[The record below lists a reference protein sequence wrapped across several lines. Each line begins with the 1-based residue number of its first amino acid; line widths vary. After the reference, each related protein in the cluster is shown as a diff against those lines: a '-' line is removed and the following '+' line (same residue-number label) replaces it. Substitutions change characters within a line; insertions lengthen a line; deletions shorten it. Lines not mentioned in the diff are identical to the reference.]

1 MKIQKRD
8 GSFVVMK
15 FDKITQRLKNLMTT
29 EMKRAIDV
37 ELISQ
42 KVIDS
47 LYDGIQS
54 TEIDALVAET
64 AVGMSTIQTEY
75 EDLAARV
82 VASSIRKQIPMTF
95 SDAMWKLREAEIIS
109 EDLWNSIETIG
120 RSTVNEAI
128 VHARDMQ
135 INFFGLKTLEKSY
148 LQRLGGKL
156 MESPQYLWMR
166 VSLGIHGDD
175 WERAKETYELMS
187 QGYFTHATPTLFNA
201 GTPKPQMSSC
211 FLVAMK
217 DDSIDGIYKT
227 AHECAQISKW
237 AGGIGMHI
245 HNVRGDG
252 SHIKGT
258 NGTSSGI
265 IPMLRVFNA
274 TARYVNQA
282 GRRKG
287 SIAVY
292 IEPWH
297 SDIEAFLD
305 LRLNQGD
312 EEARCRDLFS
322 ALWIP
327 DLFMER
333 VQDGGKWSLFSP
345 DDTKDLPELYG
356 NAFKEAYER
365 YEQEGKAVK
374 TMDAHSLWQRI
385 LRSQVETGTPYM
397 LFKDPCNEKS
407 NQKNLGTIK
416 CSNLCVAP
424 ETMILTDQGY
434 FPIQELVDQNVNVW
448 NGKEFS
454 KTTVR
459 QTGKSQPLITV
470 KTSYGKEL
478 RCTPYHK
485 FWIHGM
491 DEPVRACDLKLGMKI
506 IKTSFPTINCSQD
519 EMKYAYTHGL
529 FCADGTTSSHG
540 VAKRCCFRAVN
551 NGLCKRHQR
560 NIKQHPHDGMCQ
572 ANSFTEQKWLDLYDT
587 KKELLKFVDYD
598 YANSSSNK
606 IRCALPKDIQEKFF
620 VPHNYSLSSK
630 LKWLAGL
637 LDGDGCATRHVGGRG
652 ISLQIAS
659 IHKNFLTEIGLMLQ
673 TMGVQSRLN
682 KLRDETTRSMPGGT
696 YTCKETWRLLISSG
710 YVEHLKLIGL
720 KLNRINIE
728 TENQPN
734 RMALHFETISGVED
748 FGDVDDT
755 YCFNEPKRHMG
766 IFNGILTG
774 QCTEIVEYT
783 DKDETAVC
791 NLASIAL
798 PKFVNPK
805 TKKFNYQSLIDVS
818 RTVTRNLN
826 KVIDRN
832 FYPTE
837 PARKSNMRHRPIG
850 IGVQGLADTYILMDM
865 AFDSEEARELN
876 HKIFEAIYYGSVME
890 SMEEAKKYG
899 AYETFEGS
907 PASKGILQFDM
918 WEPSKYPLN
927 QNWDEL
933 KEKVKKH
940 GMRNSLLLAPMPT
953 ASTSQILGNNECIEP
968 YTSNMYL
975 RRTLAG
981 EFVVINK
988 HLIKELISLGIWNN
1002 DTKNA
1007 IIRDNGSVQN
1017 LTIPDELKAKY
1028 KTVWEMS
1035 QKTLIDQA
1043 ADRGRFVC
1051 QSQSLNLFL
1060 EDPNTSRIS
1069 SMHMYAWKQGLKT
1082 GMYYLRTR
1090 PKARAVQ
1097 FTVDPVA
1104 KAACSIENKDD
1115 CVMCS
1120 A

>member
-95 SDAMWKLREAEIIS
+95 SDAMWKLRESEIIS

-148 LQRLGGKL
+148 LQRLSGKL

-374 TMDAHSLWQRI
+374 TMDAHTLWQRI

-416 CSNLCVAP
+416 CSNL
-424 ETMILTDQGY
+424 
-434 FPIQELVDQNVNVW
+434 
-448 NGKEFS
+448 
-454 KTTVR
+454 
-459 QTGKSQPLITV
+459 
-470 KTSYGKEL
+470 
-478 RCTPYHK
+478 
-485 FWIHGM
+485 
-491 DEPVRACDLKLGMKI
+491 
-506 IKTSFPTINCSQD
+506 
-519 EMKYAYTHGL
+519 
-529 FCADGTTSSHG
+529 
-540 VAKRCCFRAVN
+540 
-551 NGLCKRHQR
+551 
-560 NIKQHPHDGMCQ
+560 
-572 ANSFTEQKWLDLYDT
+572 
-587 KKELLKFVDYD
+587 
-598 YANSSSNK
+598 
-606 IRCALPKDIQEKFF
+606 
-620 VPHNYSLSSK
+620 
-630 LKWLAGL
+630 
-637 LDGDGCATRHVGGRG
+637 
-652 ISLQIAS
+652 
-659 IHKNFLTEIGLMLQ
+659 
-673 TMGVQSRLN
+673 
-682 KLRDETTRSMPGGT
+682 
-696 YTCKETWRLLISSG
+696 
-710 YVEHLKLIGL
+710 
-720 KLNRINIE
+720 
-728 TENQPN
+728 
-734 RMALHFETISGVED
+734 
-748 FGDVDDT
+748 
-755 YCFNEPKRHMG
+755 
-766 IFNGILTG
+766 
-774 QCTEIVEYT
+774 CTEIVEYT

-1104 KAACSIENKDD
+1104 KAACSIENKED

>member
-1 MKIQKRD
+1 MKIQKRN
-8 GSFVVMK
+8 GSFVAMK

-29 EMKRAIDV
+29 EMKKAIDV

-95 SDAMWKLREAEIIS
+95 SDAMWKLRESEIIS

-148 LQRLGGKL
+148 LQRLDGKL

-187 QGYFTHATPTLFNA
+187 QGFFTHATPTLFNA

-292 IEPWH
+292 LEPWH
-297 SDIEAFLD
+297 SDIESFLD

-416 CSNLCVAP
+416 CSNL
-424 ETMILTDQGY
+424 
-434 FPIQELVDQNVNVW
+434 
-448 NGKEFS
+448 
-454 KTTVR
+454 
-459 QTGKSQPLITV
+459 
-470 KTSYGKEL
+470 
-478 RCTPYHK
+478 
-485 FWIHGM
+485 
-491 DEPVRACDLKLGMKI
+491 
-506 IKTSFPTINCSQD
+506 
-519 EMKYAYTHGL
+519 
-529 FCADGTTSSHG
+529 
-540 VAKRCCFRAVN
+540 
-551 NGLCKRHQR
+551 
-560 NIKQHPHDGMCQ
+560 
-572 ANSFTEQKWLDLYDT
+572 
-587 KKELLKFVDYD
+587 
-598 YANSSSNK
+598 
-606 IRCALPKDIQEKFF
+606 
-620 VPHNYSLSSK
+620 
-630 LKWLAGL
+630 
-637 LDGDGCATRHVGGRG
+637 
-652 ISLQIAS
+652 
-659 IHKNFLTEIGLMLQ
+659 
-673 TMGVQSRLN
+673 
-682 KLRDETTRSMPGGT
+682 
-696 YTCKETWRLLISSG
+696 
-710 YVEHLKLIGL
+710 
-720 KLNRINIE
+720 
-728 TENQPN
+728 
-734 RMALHFETISGVED
+734 
-748 FGDVDDT
+748 
-755 YCFNEPKRHMG
+755 
-766 IFNGILTG
+766 
-774 QCTEIVEYT
+774 CTEIVEYT

-1002 DTKNA
+1002 ETKNA

-1104 KAACSIENKDD
+1104 KAACSLENKDD

>member
-109 EDLWNSIETIG
+109 EDLWNSIEAIG

-148 LQRLGGKL
+148 LQRLDGKL

-374 TMDAHSLWQRI
+374 TMDAHTLWQRI

-416 CSNLCVAP
+416 CSNLC
-424 ETMILTDQGY
+424 
-434 FPIQELVDQNVNVW
+434 
-448 NGKEFS
+448 
-454 KTTVR
+454 
-459 QTGKSQPLITV
+459 
-470 KTSYGKEL
+470 
-478 RCTPYHK
+478 
-485 FWIHGM
+485 
-491 DEPVRACDLKLGMKI
+491 
-506 IKTSFPTINCSQD
+506 
-519 EMKYAYTHGL
+519 
-529 FCADGTTSSHG
+529 
-540 VAKRCCFRAVN
+540 
-551 NGLCKRHQR
+551 
-560 NIKQHPHDGMCQ
+560 
-572 ANSFTEQKWLDLYDT
+572 
-587 KKELLKFVDYD
+587 
-598 YANSSSNK
+598 
-606 IRCALPKDIQEKFF
+606 
-620 VPHNYSLSSK
+620 
-630 LKWLAGL
+630 
-637 LDGDGCATRHVGGRG
+637 
-652 ISLQIAS
+652 
-659 IHKNFLTEIGLMLQ
+659 
-673 TMGVQSRLN
+673 
-682 KLRDETTRSMPGGT
+682 
-696 YTCKETWRLLISSG
+696 
-710 YVEHLKLIGL
+710 
-720 KLNRINIE
+720 
-728 TENQPN
+728 
-734 RMALHFETISGVED
+734 
-748 FGDVDDT
+748 
-755 YCFNEPKRHMG
+755 
-766 IFNGILTG
+766 
-774 QCTEIVEYT
+774 TEIVEYT

-798 PKFVNPK
+798 PKFVNSK

-1017 LTIPDELKAKY
+1017 LTIPDELKTKY

-1104 KAACSIENKDD
+1104 KAACSLENKDE

>member
-8 GSFVVMK
+8 GSFVAMK

-29 EMKRAIDV
+29 EMKKAIDV

-47 LYDGIQS
+47 LYDGIHS

-82 VASSIRKQIPMTF
+82 IASSIRKQIPMTF

-128 VHARDMQ
+128 IHARDMQ

-148 LQRLGGKL
+148 LQRLDGKL
-156 MESPQYLWMR
+156 LESPQYLWMR

-175 WERAKETYELMS
+175 WEKAKETYELMS

-297 SDIEAFLD
+297 SDIEAFMD

-333 VQDGGKWSLFSP
+333 VQEGGKWSLFSP

-356 NAFKEAYER
+356 DAFKEAYER
-365 YEQEGKAVK
+365 YEKEGKATK
-374 TMDAHSLWQRI
+374 TMDAHVLWQRI

-397 LFKDPCNEKS
+397 LYKDPCNEKS

-416 CSNLCVAP
+416 CSNL
-424 ETMILTDQGY
+424 
-434 FPIQELVDQNVNVW
+434 
-448 NGKEFS
+448 
-454 KTTVR
+454 
-459 QTGKSQPLITV
+459 
-470 KTSYGKEL
+470 
-478 RCTPYHK
+478 
-485 FWIHGM
+485 
-491 DEPVRACDLKLGMKI
+491 
-506 IKTSFPTINCSQD
+506 
-519 EMKYAYTHGL
+519 
-529 FCADGTTSSHG
+529 
-540 VAKRCCFRAVN
+540 
-551 NGLCKRHQR
+551 
-560 NIKQHPHDGMCQ
+560 
-572 ANSFTEQKWLDLYDT
+572 
-587 KKELLKFVDYD
+587 
-598 YANSSSNK
+598 
-606 IRCALPKDIQEKFF
+606 
-620 VPHNYSLSSK
+620 
-630 LKWLAGL
+630 
-637 LDGDGCATRHVGGRG
+637 
-652 ISLQIAS
+652 
-659 IHKNFLTEIGLMLQ
+659 
-673 TMGVQSRLN
+673 
-682 KLRDETTRSMPGGT
+682 
-696 YTCKETWRLLISSG
+696 
-710 YVEHLKLIGL
+710 
-720 KLNRINIE
+720 
-728 TENQPN
+728 
-734 RMALHFETISGVED
+734 
-748 FGDVDDT
+748 
-755 YCFNEPKRHMG
+755 
-766 IFNGILTG
+766 
-774 QCTEIVEYT
+774 CTEIVEYT

-865 AFDSEEARELN
+865 AFDSEEARVLN
-876 HKIFEAIYYGSVME
+876 HKIFEAIYYGSVLE

-918 WEPSKYPLN
+918 WEPSKYPLT
-927 QNWDEL
+927 QNWDAL
-933 KEKVKKH
+933 KEDVKTH

-1017 LTIPDELKAKY
+1017 LTIPDDLKAKY

-1035 QKTLIDQA
+1035 QKVLIDQA

-1060 EDPNTSRIS
+1060 EDPNTSKIS

-1097 FTVDPVA
+1097 FTVDPATSLEAA
-1104 KAACSIENKDD
+1104 KTACSLENKDE

>member
-1 MKIQKRD
+1 MKIQKRN

-29 EMKRAIDV
+29 EMKKAIDV

-128 VHARDMQ
+128 IHARDMQ

-156 MESPQYLWMR
+156 VESPQYLWMR

-175 WERAKETYELMS
+175 WEKAKETYELMS
-187 QGYFTHATPTLFNA
+187 QGFFTHATPTLFNA

-297 SDIEAFLD
+297 SDIEAFMD

-333 VQDGGKWSLFSP
+333 VQEGGKWSLFSP

-356 NAFKEAYER
+356 DAFKEAYER

-374 TMDAHSLWQRI
+374 TMDAHTLWQRI

-397 LFKDPCNEKS
+397 LYKDPCNKKS

-416 CSNLCVAP
+416 CSNL
-424 ETMILTDQGY
+424 
-434 FPIQELVDQNVNVW
+434 
-448 NGKEFS
+448 
-454 KTTVR
+454 
-459 QTGKSQPLITV
+459 
-470 KTSYGKEL
+470 
-478 RCTPYHK
+478 
-485 FWIHGM
+485 
-491 DEPVRACDLKLGMKI
+491 
-506 IKTSFPTINCSQD
+506 
-519 EMKYAYTHGL
+519 
-529 FCADGTTSSHG
+529 
-540 VAKRCCFRAVN
+540 
-551 NGLCKRHQR
+551 
-560 NIKQHPHDGMCQ
+560 
-572 ANSFTEQKWLDLYDT
+572 
-587 KKELLKFVDYD
+587 
-598 YANSSSNK
+598 
-606 IRCALPKDIQEKFF
+606 
-620 VPHNYSLSSK
+620 
-630 LKWLAGL
+630 
-637 LDGDGCATRHVGGRG
+637 
-652 ISLQIAS
+652 
-659 IHKNFLTEIGLMLQ
+659 
-673 TMGVQSRLN
+673 
-682 KLRDETTRSMPGGT
+682 
-696 YTCKETWRLLISSG
+696 
-710 YVEHLKLIGL
+710 
-720 KLNRINIE
+720 
-728 TENQPN
+728 
-734 RMALHFETISGVED
+734 
-748 FGDVDDT
+748 
-755 YCFNEPKRHMG
+755 
-766 IFNGILTG
+766 
-774 QCTEIVEYT
+774 CTEIVEYT

-798 PKFVNPK
+798 PKFVNTK

-899 AYETFEGS
+899 AYETFKGS
-907 PASKGILQFDM
+907 PASEGILQFDM
-918 WEPSKYPLN
+918 WEPSRYPLN

-933 KEKVKKH
+933 KEKVKKY

-1002 DTKNA
+1002 ETKNA

-1060 EDPNTSRIS
+1060 EDPNTSKIS

-1097 FTVDPVA
+1097 FTVDPAV
-1104 KAACSIENKDD
+1104 ACSLENKDE

>member
-8 GSFVVMK
+8 GSFVAMK

-29 EMKRAIDV
+29 EMKKAIDV

-47 LYDGIQS
+47 LYDGIHS

-82 VASSIRKQIPMTF
+82 IASSIRKQIPMTF

-128 VHARDMQ
+128 IHARDMQ

-148 LQRLGGKL
+148 LQRLNGKL
-156 MESPQYLWMR
+156 LESPQYLWMR

-175 WERAKETYELMS
+175 WEKAKETYELMS

-297 SDIEAFLD
+297 SDIEAFMD

-327 DLFMER
+327 DLFMQR
-333 VQDGGKWSLFSP
+333 VQEGGKWSLFSP

-356 NAFKEAYER
+356 DAFKEAYER
-365 YEQEGKAVK
+365 YEKEGKATK
-374 TMDAHSLWQRI
+374 TMDAHVLWQRI

-397 LFKDPCNEKS
+397 LYKDPCNEKS

-416 CSNLCVAP
+416 CSNL
-424 ETMILTDQGY
+424 
-434 FPIQELVDQNVNVW
+434 
-448 NGKEFS
+448 
-454 KTTVR
+454 
-459 QTGKSQPLITV
+459 
-470 KTSYGKEL
+470 
-478 RCTPYHK
+478 
-485 FWIHGM
+485 
-491 DEPVRACDLKLGMKI
+491 
-506 IKTSFPTINCSQD
+506 
-519 EMKYAYTHGL
+519 
-529 FCADGTTSSHG
+529 
-540 VAKRCCFRAVN
+540 
-551 NGLCKRHQR
+551 
-560 NIKQHPHDGMCQ
+560 
-572 ANSFTEQKWLDLYDT
+572 
-587 KKELLKFVDYD
+587 
-598 YANSSSNK
+598 
-606 IRCALPKDIQEKFF
+606 
-620 VPHNYSLSSK
+620 
-630 LKWLAGL
+630 
-637 LDGDGCATRHVGGRG
+637 
-652 ISLQIAS
+652 
-659 IHKNFLTEIGLMLQ
+659 
-673 TMGVQSRLN
+673 
-682 KLRDETTRSMPGGT
+682 
-696 YTCKETWRLLISSG
+696 
-710 YVEHLKLIGL
+710 
-720 KLNRINIE
+720 
-728 TENQPN
+728 
-734 RMALHFETISGVED
+734 
-748 FGDVDDT
+748 
-755 YCFNEPKRHMG
+755 
-766 IFNGILTG
+766 
-774 QCTEIVEYT
+774 CTEIVEYT

-865 AFDSEEARELN
+865 AFDSEEARVLN
-876 HKIFEAIYYGSVME
+876 HKIFEAIYYGSVLE

-918 WEPSKYPLN
+918 WEPSKYPLTL
-927 QNWDEL
+927 NWDAL
-933 KEKVKKH
+933 KEDVKTH

-1002 DTKNA
+1002 ETKNA

-1035 QKTLIDQA
+1035 QKVLIDQA

-1060 EDPNTSRIS
+1060 EDPNTSKIS

-1097 FTVDPVA
+1097 FTVDPATSLEAA
-1104 KAACSIENKDD
+1104 KAACSLENKDE
-1115 CVMCS
+1115 CTMCS

>member
-47 LYDGIQS
+47 LYDGIHS
-54 TEIDALVAET
+54 TEIDSLVAET

-109 EDLWNSIETIG
+109 EDLWNSIEAIG

-187 QGYFTHATPTLFNA
+187 QGFFTHATPTLFNA

-374 TMDAHSLWQRI
+374 TMDAHTLWQRI

-397 LFKDPCNEKS
+397 LFKDPANEKS

-416 CSNLCVAP
+416 CSNLC
-424 ETMILTDQGY
+424 
-434 FPIQELVDQNVNVW
+434 
-448 NGKEFS
+448 
-454 KTTVR
+454 
-459 QTGKSQPLITV
+459 
-470 KTSYGKEL
+470 
-478 RCTPYHK
+478 
-485 FWIHGM
+485 
-491 DEPVRACDLKLGMKI
+491 
-506 IKTSFPTINCSQD
+506 
-519 EMKYAYTHGL
+519 
-529 FCADGTTSSHG
+529 
-540 VAKRCCFRAVN
+540 
-551 NGLCKRHQR
+551 
-560 NIKQHPHDGMCQ
+560 
-572 ANSFTEQKWLDLYDT
+572 
-587 KKELLKFVDYD
+587 
-598 YANSSSNK
+598 
-606 IRCALPKDIQEKFF
+606 
-620 VPHNYSLSSK
+620 
-630 LKWLAGL
+630 
-637 LDGDGCATRHVGGRG
+637 
-652 ISLQIAS
+652 
-659 IHKNFLTEIGLMLQ
+659 TEI
-673 TMGVQSRLN
+673 
-682 KLRDETTRSMPGGT
+682 
-696 YTCKETWRLLISSG
+696 I
-710 YVEHLKLIGL
+710 
-720 KLNRINIE
+720 
-728 TENQPN
+728 
-734 RMALHFETISGVED
+734 
-748 FGDVDDT
+748 
-755 YCFNEPKRHMG
+755 
-766 IFNGILTG
+766 
-774 QCTEIVEYT
+774 EYT

-805 TKKFNYQSLIDVS
+805 TKKFNYQSLIEVS

-876 HKIFEAIYYGSVME
+876 HKIFEAIYYGSVTE

-907 PASKGILQFDM
+907 PSSKGILQFDM

-1002 DTKNA
+1002 DTKNV

-1104 KAACSIENKDD
+1104 KAACSLENKDE

>member
-109 EDLWNSIETIG
+109 EDLWNSIEAIG

-148 LQRLGGKL
+148 LQRLDGKL

-297 SDIEAFLD
+297 SDIEAFMD

-374 TMDAHSLWQRI
+374 TMDAHTLWQRI

-397 LFKDPCNEKS
+397 LFKDPANEKS

-416 CSNLCVAP
+416 CSNLC
-424 ETMILTDQGY
+424 
-434 FPIQELVDQNVNVW
+434 
-448 NGKEFS
+448 
-454 KTTVR
+454 
-459 QTGKSQPLITV
+459 
-470 KTSYGKEL
+470 
-478 RCTPYHK
+478 
-485 FWIHGM
+485 
-491 DEPVRACDLKLGMKI
+491 
-506 IKTSFPTINCSQD
+506 
-519 EMKYAYTHGL
+519 
-529 FCADGTTSSHG
+529 
-540 VAKRCCFRAVN
+540 
-551 NGLCKRHQR
+551 
-560 NIKQHPHDGMCQ
+560 
-572 ANSFTEQKWLDLYDT
+572 
-587 KKELLKFVDYD
+587 
-598 YANSSSNK
+598 
-606 IRCALPKDIQEKFF
+606 
-620 VPHNYSLSSK
+620 
-630 LKWLAGL
+630 
-637 LDGDGCATRHVGGRG
+637 
-652 ISLQIAS
+652 
-659 IHKNFLTEIGLMLQ
+659 TEI
-673 TMGVQSRLN
+673 
-682 KLRDETTRSMPGGT
+682 
-696 YTCKETWRLLISSG
+696 I
-710 YVEHLKLIGL
+710 
-720 KLNRINIE
+720 
-728 TENQPN
+728 
-734 RMALHFETISGVED
+734 
-748 FGDVDDT
+748 
-755 YCFNEPKRHMG
+755 
-766 IFNGILTG
+766 
-774 QCTEIVEYT
+774 EYT

-865 AFDSEEARELN
+865 AFDSEEARDLN

-1104 KAACSIENKDD
+1104 KAACSLENKED

>member
-8 GSFVVMK
+8 GSFVAMK

-29 EMKRAIDV
+29 EMKKAIDV

-47 LYDGIQS
+47 LYDGIHS

-82 VASSIRKQIPMTF
+82 IASSIRKQIPMTF
-95 SDAMWKLREAEIIS
+95 SDAMWKLKEAEIIS

-128 VHARDMQ
+128 IHARDMQ

-148 LQRLGGKL
+148 LQRLSGKL

-175 WERAKETYELMS
+175 WEKAKETYELMS

-297 SDIEAFLD
+297 SDIEAFMD

-333 VQDGGKWSLFSP
+333 VQEGGKWSLFSP

-356 NAFKEAYER
+356 DAFKEAYER
-365 YEQEGKAVK
+365 YEKEGKATK
-374 TMDAHSLWQRI
+374 TMDAHTLWQRI

-397 LFKDPCNEKS
+397 LYKDPCNAKS

-416 CSNLCVAP
+416 CSNL
-424 ETMILTDQGY
+424 
-434 FPIQELVDQNVNVW
+434 
-448 NGKEFS
+448 
-454 KTTVR
+454 
-459 QTGKSQPLITV
+459 
-470 KTSYGKEL
+470 
-478 RCTPYHK
+478 
-485 FWIHGM
+485 
-491 DEPVRACDLKLGMKI
+491 
-506 IKTSFPTINCSQD
+506 
-519 EMKYAYTHGL
+519 
-529 FCADGTTSSHG
+529 
-540 VAKRCCFRAVN
+540 
-551 NGLCKRHQR
+551 
-560 NIKQHPHDGMCQ
+560 
-572 ANSFTEQKWLDLYDT
+572 
-587 KKELLKFVDYD
+587 
-598 YANSSSNK
+598 
-606 IRCALPKDIQEKFF
+606 
-620 VPHNYSLSSK
+620 
-630 LKWLAGL
+630 
-637 LDGDGCATRHVGGRG
+637 
-652 ISLQIAS
+652 
-659 IHKNFLTEIGLMLQ
+659 
-673 TMGVQSRLN
+673 
-682 KLRDETTRSMPGGT
+682 
-696 YTCKETWRLLISSG
+696 
-710 YVEHLKLIGL
+710 
-720 KLNRINIE
+720 
-728 TENQPN
+728 
-734 RMALHFETISGVED
+734 
-748 FGDVDDT
+748 
-755 YCFNEPKRHMG
+755 
-766 IFNGILTG
+766 
-774 QCTEIVEYT
+774 CTEIVEYT

-865 AFDSEEARELN
+865 AFDSGDARALN
-876 HKIFEAIYYGSVME
+876 HKIFEAIYYGSVLE

-899 AYETFEGS
+899 PYETFEGS

-918 WEPSKYPLN
+918 WEPSKYPLTL
-927 QNWDEL
+927 NWDAL
-933 KEKVKKH
+933 KEEVKTH

-988 HLIKELISLGIWNN
+988 HLIKELITLGIWNN
-1002 DTKNA
+1002 ETKNA

-1017 LTIPDELKAKY
+1017 LAIPDELKAKY

-1035 QKTLIDQA
+1035 QKVLIDQA

-1060 EDPNTSRIS
+1060 EDPNTSKIS

-1097 FTVDPVA
+1097 FTVDPAVSLEAA
-1104 KAACSIENKDD
+1104 KAACSLENKDE

>member
-1 MKIQKRD
+1 MKIQKRN
-8 GSFVVMK
+8 GSFVAMK

-29 EMKRAIDV
+29 EMKKAIDV

-47 LYDGIQS
+47 LYDGIHS
-54 TEIDALVAET
+54 TEIDSLVAET

-82 VASSIRKQIPMTF
+82 VASSIRKQVPMTF

-148 LQRLGGKL
+148 LQRLDGKL

-187 QGYFTHATPTLFNA
+187 QGFFTHATPTLFNA

-297 SDIEAFLD
+297 SDIESFLD

-356 NAFKEAYER
+356 DAFKEAYER

-374 TMDAHSLWQRI
+374 TMDAHTLWQRI

-416 CSNLCVAP
+416 CSNL
-424 ETMILTDQGY
+424 
-434 FPIQELVDQNVNVW
+434 
-448 NGKEFS
+448 
-454 KTTVR
+454 
-459 QTGKSQPLITV
+459 
-470 KTSYGKEL
+470 
-478 RCTPYHK
+478 
-485 FWIHGM
+485 
-491 DEPVRACDLKLGMKI
+491 
-506 IKTSFPTINCSQD
+506 
-519 EMKYAYTHGL
+519 
-529 FCADGTTSSHG
+529 
-540 VAKRCCFRAVN
+540 
-551 NGLCKRHQR
+551 
-560 NIKQHPHDGMCQ
+560 
-572 ANSFTEQKWLDLYDT
+572 
-587 KKELLKFVDYD
+587 
-598 YANSSSNK
+598 
-606 IRCALPKDIQEKFF
+606 
-620 VPHNYSLSSK
+620 
-630 LKWLAGL
+630 
-637 LDGDGCATRHVGGRG
+637 
-652 ISLQIAS
+652 
-659 IHKNFLTEIGLMLQ
+659 
-673 TMGVQSRLN
+673 
-682 KLRDETTRSMPGGT
+682 
-696 YTCKETWRLLISSG
+696 
-710 YVEHLKLIGL
+710 
-720 KLNRINIE
+720 
-728 TENQPN
+728 
-734 RMALHFETISGVED
+734 
-748 FGDVDDT
+748 
-755 YCFNEPKRHMG
+755 
-766 IFNGILTG
+766 
-774 QCTEIVEYT
+774 CTEIVEYT

-865 AFDSEEARELN
+865 AFDSEEARALN
-876 HKIFEAIYYGSVME
+876 HKIFEAIYYGSVTE

-907 PASKGILQFDM
+907 PASNGILQFDM

-933 KEKVKKH
+933 KENVKKH

-1017 LTIPDELKAKY
+1017 LAIPDELKAKY

-1060 EDPNTSRIS
+1060 EDPNTSRLS

-1104 KAACSIENKDD
+1104 KAACTIENKDE

>member
-148 LQRLGGKL
+148 LQRLDGKL

-175 WERAKETYELMS
+175 WERTKETYELMS

-356 NAFKEAYER
+356 DAFKEAYER

-374 TMDAHSLWQRI
+374 TMDAHTLWQRI

-416 CSNLCVAP
+416 CSNL
-424 ETMILTDQGY
+424 
-434 FPIQELVDQNVNVW
+434 
-448 NGKEFS
+448 
-454 KTTVR
+454 
-459 QTGKSQPLITV
+459 
-470 KTSYGKEL
+470 
-478 RCTPYHK
+478 
-485 FWIHGM
+485 
-491 DEPVRACDLKLGMKI
+491 
-506 IKTSFPTINCSQD
+506 
-519 EMKYAYTHGL
+519 
-529 FCADGTTSSHG
+529 
-540 VAKRCCFRAVN
+540 
-551 NGLCKRHQR
+551 
-560 NIKQHPHDGMCQ
+560 
-572 ANSFTEQKWLDLYDT
+572 
-587 KKELLKFVDYD
+587 
-598 YANSSSNK
+598 
-606 IRCALPKDIQEKFF
+606 
-620 VPHNYSLSSK
+620 
-630 LKWLAGL
+630 
-637 LDGDGCATRHVGGRG
+637 
-652 ISLQIAS
+652 
-659 IHKNFLTEIGLMLQ
+659 
-673 TMGVQSRLN
+673 
-682 KLRDETTRSMPGGT
+682 
-696 YTCKETWRLLISSG
+696 
-710 YVEHLKLIGL
+710 
-720 KLNRINIE
+720 
-728 TENQPN
+728 
-734 RMALHFETISGVED
+734 
-748 FGDVDDT
+748 
-755 YCFNEPKRHMG
+755 
-766 IFNGILTG
+766 
-774 QCTEIVEYT
+774 CTEIVEYT

-876 HKIFEAIYYGSVME
+876 HKIFEAIYYGSVTE

-1017 LTIPDELKAKY
+1017 LAIPDELKAKY

-1104 KAACSIENKDD
+1104 KAACSLENKED

>member
-1 MKIQKRD
+1 MKIQKRN
-8 GSFVVMK
+8 GSFVAMK

-29 EMKRAIDV
+29 EMKKAIDV

-95 SDAMWKLREAEIIS
+95 SDAMWKLRESEIIS

-148 LQRLGGKL
+148 LQRLDGKL

-187 QGYFTHATPTLFNA
+187 QGFFTHATPTLFNA

-292 IEPWH
+292 LEPWH
-297 SDIEAFLD
+297 SDIESFLD

-356 NAFKEAYER
+356 DAFKEAYER

-374 TMDAHSLWQRI
+374 TMDAHTLWQRI

-416 CSNLCVAP
+416 CSNL
-424 ETMILTDQGY
+424 
-434 FPIQELVDQNVNVW
+434 
-448 NGKEFS
+448 
-454 KTTVR
+454 
-459 QTGKSQPLITV
+459 
-470 KTSYGKEL
+470 
-478 RCTPYHK
+478 
-485 FWIHGM
+485 
-491 DEPVRACDLKLGMKI
+491 
-506 IKTSFPTINCSQD
+506 
-519 EMKYAYTHGL
+519 
-529 FCADGTTSSHG
+529 
-540 VAKRCCFRAVN
+540 
-551 NGLCKRHQR
+551 
-560 NIKQHPHDGMCQ
+560 
-572 ANSFTEQKWLDLYDT
+572 
-587 KKELLKFVDYD
+587 
-598 YANSSSNK
+598 
-606 IRCALPKDIQEKFF
+606 
-620 VPHNYSLSSK
+620 
-630 LKWLAGL
+630 
-637 LDGDGCATRHVGGRG
+637 
-652 ISLQIAS
+652 
-659 IHKNFLTEIGLMLQ
+659 
-673 TMGVQSRLN
+673 
-682 KLRDETTRSMPGGT
+682 
-696 YTCKETWRLLISSG
+696 
-710 YVEHLKLIGL
+710 
-720 KLNRINIE
+720 
-728 TENQPN
+728 
-734 RMALHFETISGVED
+734 
-748 FGDVDDT
+748 
-755 YCFNEPKRHMG
+755 
-766 IFNGILTG
+766 
-774 QCTEIVEYT
+774 CTEIVEYT

-876 HKIFEAIYYGSVME
+876 HKIFEAIYYGSVTE

-933 KEKVKKH
+933 KEKIKKH

-1002 DTKNA
+1002 ETKNA

-1104 KAACSIENKDD
+1104 KAACSLENKED

>member
-148 LQRLGGKL
+148 LQRLDGKL

-175 WERAKETYELMS
+175 WERTKETYELMS

-356 NAFKEAYER
+356 DAFKEAYER

-374 TMDAHSLWQRI
+374 TMDAHTLWQRI

-416 CSNLCVAP
+416 CSNL
-424 ETMILTDQGY
+424 
-434 FPIQELVDQNVNVW
+434 
-448 NGKEFS
+448 
-454 KTTVR
+454 
-459 QTGKSQPLITV
+459 
-470 KTSYGKEL
+470 
-478 RCTPYHK
+478 
-485 FWIHGM
+485 
-491 DEPVRACDLKLGMKI
+491 
-506 IKTSFPTINCSQD
+506 
-519 EMKYAYTHGL
+519 
-529 FCADGTTSSHG
+529 
-540 VAKRCCFRAVN
+540 
-551 NGLCKRHQR
+551 
-560 NIKQHPHDGMCQ
+560 
-572 ANSFTEQKWLDLYDT
+572 
-587 KKELLKFVDYD
+587 
-598 YANSSSNK
+598 
-606 IRCALPKDIQEKFF
+606 
-620 VPHNYSLSSK
+620 
-630 LKWLAGL
+630 
-637 LDGDGCATRHVGGRG
+637 
-652 ISLQIAS
+652 
-659 IHKNFLTEIGLMLQ
+659 
-673 TMGVQSRLN
+673 
-682 KLRDETTRSMPGGT
+682 
-696 YTCKETWRLLISSG
+696 
-710 YVEHLKLIGL
+710 
-720 KLNRINIE
+720 
-728 TENQPN
+728 
-734 RMALHFETISGVED
+734 
-748 FGDVDDT
+748 
-755 YCFNEPKRHMG
+755 
-766 IFNGILTG
+766 
-774 QCTEIVEYT
+774 CTEIVEYT

-876 HKIFEAIYYGSVME
+876 HKIFEAIYYGSVTE

-1017 LTIPDELKAKY
+1017 LAIPDELKAKY

-1104 KAACSIENKDD
+1104 KAACTIENKDE

>member
-47 LYDGIQS
+47 LYDGIHS

-109 EDLWNSIETIG
+109 EDLWNSIEAIG

-148 LQRLGGKL
+148 LQRLDGKL

-374 TMDAHSLWQRI
+374 TMDAHTLWQRI

-397 LFKDPCNEKS
+397 LFKDPANEKS

-416 CSNLCVAP
+416 CSNLC
-424 ETMILTDQGY
+424 
-434 FPIQELVDQNVNVW
+434 
-448 NGKEFS
+448 
-454 KTTVR
+454 
-459 QTGKSQPLITV
+459 
-470 KTSYGKEL
+470 
-478 RCTPYHK
+478 
-485 FWIHGM
+485 
-491 DEPVRACDLKLGMKI
+491 
-506 IKTSFPTINCSQD
+506 
-519 EMKYAYTHGL
+519 
-529 FCADGTTSSHG
+529 
-540 VAKRCCFRAVN
+540 
-551 NGLCKRHQR
+551 
-560 NIKQHPHDGMCQ
+560 
-572 ANSFTEQKWLDLYDT
+572 
-587 KKELLKFVDYD
+587 
-598 YANSSSNK
+598 
-606 IRCALPKDIQEKFF
+606 
-620 VPHNYSLSSK
+620 
-630 LKWLAGL
+630 
-637 LDGDGCATRHVGGRG
+637 
-652 ISLQIAS
+652 
-659 IHKNFLTEIGLMLQ
+659 TEI
-673 TMGVQSRLN
+673 
-682 KLRDETTRSMPGGT
+682 
-696 YTCKETWRLLISSG
+696 I
-710 YVEHLKLIGL
+710 
-720 KLNRINIE
+720 
-728 TENQPN
+728 
-734 RMALHFETISGVED
+734 
-748 FGDVDDT
+748 
-755 YCFNEPKRHMG
+755 
-766 IFNGILTG
+766 
-774 QCTEIVEYT
+774 EYT

-805 TKKFNYQSLIDVS
+805 TKKFNYQSLIEVS

-1104 KAACSIENKDD
+1104 KAACSLDNKED

>member
-47 LYDGIQS
+47 LYDGIHS
-54 TEIDALVAET
+54 TEIDSLVAET

-95 SDAMWKLREAEIIS
+95 SDAMWKLREADIIS
-109 EDLWNSIETIG
+109 EDLWNSIEAIG

-148 LQRLGGKL
+148 LQRLDGKL

-282 GRRKG
+282 GRRKE

-356 NAFKEAYER
+356 DAFKEAYER

-374 TMDAHSLWQRI
+374 TMDAHTLWQRI

-397 LFKDPCNEKS
+397 LFKDPSNEKS

-416 CSNLCVAP
+416 CSNLC
-424 ETMILTDQGY
+424 
-434 FPIQELVDQNVNVW
+434 
-448 NGKEFS
+448 
-454 KTTVR
+454 
-459 QTGKSQPLITV
+459 
-470 KTSYGKEL
+470 
-478 RCTPYHK
+478 
-485 FWIHGM
+485 
-491 DEPVRACDLKLGMKI
+491 
-506 IKTSFPTINCSQD
+506 
-519 EMKYAYTHGL
+519 
-529 FCADGTTSSHG
+529 
-540 VAKRCCFRAVN
+540 
-551 NGLCKRHQR
+551 
-560 NIKQHPHDGMCQ
+560 
-572 ANSFTEQKWLDLYDT
+572 
-587 KKELLKFVDYD
+587 
-598 YANSSSNK
+598 
-606 IRCALPKDIQEKFF
+606 
-620 VPHNYSLSSK
+620 
-630 LKWLAGL
+630 
-637 LDGDGCATRHVGGRG
+637 
-652 ISLQIAS
+652 
-659 IHKNFLTEIGLMLQ
+659 TEI
-673 TMGVQSRLN
+673 
-682 KLRDETTRSMPGGT
+682 
-696 YTCKETWRLLISSG
+696 I
-710 YVEHLKLIGL
+710 
-720 KLNRINIE
+720 
-728 TENQPN
+728 
-734 RMALHFETISGVED
+734 
-748 FGDVDDT
+748 
-755 YCFNEPKRHMG
+755 
-766 IFNGILTG
+766 
-774 QCTEIVEYT
+774 EYT

-805 TKKFNYQSLIDVS
+805 TKKFNYQSLIEVS

-1104 KAACSIENKDD
+1104 KAACSLENKED

>member
-47 LYDGIQS
+47 LYDGIHS

-109 EDLWNSIETIG
+109 EDLWSSIEAIG

-156 MESPQYLWMR
+156 TESPQYLWMR

-292 IEPWH
+292 MEPWH
-297 SDIEAFLD
+297 SDIEAFMD

-374 TMDAHSLWQRI
+374 TMDAHALWQRI

-416 CSNLCVAP
+416 CSNL
-424 ETMILTDQGY
+424 
-434 FPIQELVDQNVNVW
+434 
-448 NGKEFS
+448 
-454 KTTVR
+454 
-459 QTGKSQPLITV
+459 
-470 KTSYGKEL
+470 
-478 RCTPYHK
+478 
-485 FWIHGM
+485 
-491 DEPVRACDLKLGMKI
+491 
-506 IKTSFPTINCSQD
+506 
-519 EMKYAYTHGL
+519 
-529 FCADGTTSSHG
+529 
-540 VAKRCCFRAVN
+540 
-551 NGLCKRHQR
+551 
-560 NIKQHPHDGMCQ
+560 
-572 ANSFTEQKWLDLYDT
+572 
-587 KKELLKFVDYD
+587 
-598 YANSSSNK
+598 
-606 IRCALPKDIQEKFF
+606 
-620 VPHNYSLSSK
+620 
-630 LKWLAGL
+630 
-637 LDGDGCATRHVGGRG
+637 
-652 ISLQIAS
+652 
-659 IHKNFLTEIGLMLQ
+659 
-673 TMGVQSRLN
+673 
-682 KLRDETTRSMPGGT
+682 
-696 YTCKETWRLLISSG
+696 
-710 YVEHLKLIGL
+710 
-720 KLNRINIE
+720 
-728 TENQPN
+728 
-734 RMALHFETISGVED
+734 
-748 FGDVDDT
+748 
-755 YCFNEPKRHMG
+755 
-766 IFNGILTG
+766 
-774 QCTEIVEYT
+774 CTEIVEYT

-1017 LTIPDELKAKY
+1017 LTIPEELKAKY

>member
-1 MKIQKRD
+1 MKIQKRN
-8 GSFVVMK
+8 GSFVAMK

-29 EMKRAIDV
+29 EMKKAIDV

-95 SDAMWKLREAEIIS
+95 SDAMWKLRESEIIS

-148 LQRLGGKL
+148 LQRLDGKL

-187 QGYFTHATPTLFNA
+187 QGFFTHATPTLFNA

-292 IEPWH
+292 LEPWH
-297 SDIEAFLD
+297 SDIESFLD

-356 NAFKEAYER
+356 DAFKEAYER

-374 TMDAHSLWQRI
+374 TMDAHTLWQRI

-416 CSNLCVAP
+416 CSNL
-424 ETMILTDQGY
+424 
-434 FPIQELVDQNVNVW
+434 
-448 NGKEFS
+448 
-454 KTTVR
+454 
-459 QTGKSQPLITV
+459 
-470 KTSYGKEL
+470 
-478 RCTPYHK
+478 
-485 FWIHGM
+485 
-491 DEPVRACDLKLGMKI
+491 
-506 IKTSFPTINCSQD
+506 
-519 EMKYAYTHGL
+519 
-529 FCADGTTSSHG
+529 
-540 VAKRCCFRAVN
+540 
-551 NGLCKRHQR
+551 
-560 NIKQHPHDGMCQ
+560 
-572 ANSFTEQKWLDLYDT
+572 
-587 KKELLKFVDYD
+587 
-598 YANSSSNK
+598 
-606 IRCALPKDIQEKFF
+606 
-620 VPHNYSLSSK
+620 
-630 LKWLAGL
+630 
-637 LDGDGCATRHVGGRG
+637 
-652 ISLQIAS
+652 
-659 IHKNFLTEIGLMLQ
+659 
-673 TMGVQSRLN
+673 
-682 KLRDETTRSMPGGT
+682 
-696 YTCKETWRLLISSG
+696 
-710 YVEHLKLIGL
+710 
-720 KLNRINIE
+720 
-728 TENQPN
+728 
-734 RMALHFETISGVED
+734 
-748 FGDVDDT
+748 
-755 YCFNEPKRHMG
+755 
-766 IFNGILTG
+766 
-774 QCTEIVEYT
+774 CTEIVEYT

-865 AFDSEEARELN
+865 AFDSEEARALN
-876 HKIFEAIYYGSVME
+876 HKIFEAIYYGSVTE

-907 PASKGILQFDM
+907 PASNGILQFDM

-933 KEKVKKH
+933 KENVKKH

-1017 LTIPDELKAKY
+1017 LAIPDELKAKY

-1060 EDPNTSRIS
+1060 EDPNTSRLS

-1104 KAACSIENKDD
+1104 KAACTIENKDE

>member
-47 LYDGIQS
+47 LYDGIHS
-54 TEIDALVAET
+54 TEIDSLVAET

-95 SDAMWKLREAEIIS
+95 SDAMWKLRESEIIS

-148 LQRLGGKL
+148 LQRLDGKL

-187 QGYFTHATPTLFNA
+187 QGFFTHATPTLFNA

-297 SDIEAFLD
+297 SDIEAFMD

-374 TMDAHSLWQRI
+374 TMDAHTLWQRI

-397 LFKDPCNEKS
+397 LFKDPANEKS

-416 CSNLCVAP
+416 CSNLC
-424 ETMILTDQGY
+424 
-434 FPIQELVDQNVNVW
+434 
-448 NGKEFS
+448 
-454 KTTVR
+454 
-459 QTGKSQPLITV
+459 
-470 KTSYGKEL
+470 
-478 RCTPYHK
+478 
-485 FWIHGM
+485 
-491 DEPVRACDLKLGMKI
+491 
-506 IKTSFPTINCSQD
+506 
-519 EMKYAYTHGL
+519 
-529 FCADGTTSSHG
+529 
-540 VAKRCCFRAVN
+540 
-551 NGLCKRHQR
+551 
-560 NIKQHPHDGMCQ
+560 
-572 ANSFTEQKWLDLYDT
+572 
-587 KKELLKFVDYD
+587 
-598 YANSSSNK
+598 
-606 IRCALPKDIQEKFF
+606 
-620 VPHNYSLSSK
+620 
-630 LKWLAGL
+630 
-637 LDGDGCATRHVGGRG
+637 
-652 ISLQIAS
+652 
-659 IHKNFLTEIGLMLQ
+659 TEI
-673 TMGVQSRLN
+673 
-682 KLRDETTRSMPGGT
+682 
-696 YTCKETWRLLISSG
+696 I
-710 YVEHLKLIGL
+710 
-720 KLNRINIE
+720 
-728 TENQPN
+728 
-734 RMALHFETISGVED
+734 
-748 FGDVDDT
+748 
-755 YCFNEPKRHMG
+755 
-766 IFNGILTG
+766 
-774 QCTEIVEYT
+774 EYT

-805 TKKFNYQSLIDVS
+805 TKKFNYQSLIEVS

-1104 KAACSIENKDD
+1104 KAACSLDNKED

>member
-1 MKIQKRD
+1 
-8 GSFVVMK
+8 
-15 FDKITQRLKNLMTT
+15 
-29 EMKRAIDV
+29 
-37 ELISQ
+37 
-42 KVIDS
+42 
-47 LYDGIQS
+47 
-54 TEIDALVAET
+54 
-64 AVGMSTIQTEY
+64 
-75 EDLAARV
+75 V

-109 EDLWNSIETIG
+109 EDLWNSIEAIG

-148 LQRLGGKL
+148 LQRLDGKL

-297 SDIEAFLD
+297 SDIEAFMD

-374 TMDAHSLWQRI
+374 TMDAHTLWQRI

-397 LFKDPCNEKS
+397 LFKDPSNEKS

-416 CSNLCVAP
+416 CSNLC
-424 ETMILTDQGY
+424 
-434 FPIQELVDQNVNVW
+434 
-448 NGKEFS
+448 
-454 KTTVR
+454 
-459 QTGKSQPLITV
+459 
-470 KTSYGKEL
+470 
-478 RCTPYHK
+478 
-485 FWIHGM
+485 
-491 DEPVRACDLKLGMKI
+491 
-506 IKTSFPTINCSQD
+506 
-519 EMKYAYTHGL
+519 
-529 FCADGTTSSHG
+529 
-540 VAKRCCFRAVN
+540 
-551 NGLCKRHQR
+551 
-560 NIKQHPHDGMCQ
+560 
-572 ANSFTEQKWLDLYDT
+572 
-587 KKELLKFVDYD
+587 
-598 YANSSSNK
+598 
-606 IRCALPKDIQEKFF
+606 
-620 VPHNYSLSSK
+620 
-630 LKWLAGL
+630 
-637 LDGDGCATRHVGGRG
+637 
-652 ISLQIAS
+652 
-659 IHKNFLTEIGLMLQ
+659 TEI
-673 TMGVQSRLN
+673 
-682 KLRDETTRSMPGGT
+682 
-696 YTCKETWRLLISSG
+696 I
-710 YVEHLKLIGL
+710 
-720 KLNRINIE
+720 
-728 TENQPN
+728 
-734 RMALHFETISGVED
+734 
-748 FGDVDDT
+748 
-755 YCFNEPKRHMG
+755 
-766 IFNGILTG
+766 
-774 QCTEIVEYT
+774 EYT

-805 TKKFNYQSLIDVS
+805 TKKFNYQSLIEVS

-1104 KAACSIENKDD
+1104 KAACSLENKED

>member
-29 EMKRAIDV
+29 EMKKAIDV

-47 LYDGIQS
+47 LYDGIRS

-82 VASSIRKQIPMTF
+82 IASSIRKQIPMTF
-95 SDAMWKLREAEIIS
+95 SDAMWKLGEAGIIS

-128 VHARDMQ
+128 IHARDMQ

-148 LQRLGGKL
+148 LQRLEGKL

-175 WERAKETYELMS
+175 WDKAKETYDLMS

-217 DDSIDGIYKT
+217 DDSIDGIYQT
-227 AHECAQISKW
+227 AHECAKISKW

-297 SDIEAFLD
+297 SDIEAFMD

-327 DLFMER
+327 DLFMQR
-333 VQDGGKWSLFSP
+333 VQEGGKWSLFSP
-345 DDTKDLPELYG
+345 DDTKDLPDLYG
-356 NAFKEAYER
+356 DAFKEAYER
-365 YEQEGKAVK
+365 YEKEGKATK
-374 TMDAHSLWQRI
+374 TMDAHTLWQRI

-397 LFKDPCNEKS
+397 LYKDPCNAKS

-416 CSNLCVAP
+416 CSNL
-424 ETMILTDQGY
+424 
-434 FPIQELVDQNVNVW
+434 
-448 NGKEFS
+448 
-454 KTTVR
+454 
-459 QTGKSQPLITV
+459 
-470 KTSYGKEL
+470 
-478 RCTPYHK
+478 
-485 FWIHGM
+485 
-491 DEPVRACDLKLGMKI
+491 
-506 IKTSFPTINCSQD
+506 
-519 EMKYAYTHGL
+519 
-529 FCADGTTSSHG
+529 
-540 VAKRCCFRAVN
+540 
-551 NGLCKRHQR
+551 
-560 NIKQHPHDGMCQ
+560 
-572 ANSFTEQKWLDLYDT
+572 
-587 KKELLKFVDYD
+587 
-598 YANSSSNK
+598 
-606 IRCALPKDIQEKFF
+606 
-620 VPHNYSLSSK
+620 
-630 LKWLAGL
+630 
-637 LDGDGCATRHVGGRG
+637 
-652 ISLQIAS
+652 
-659 IHKNFLTEIGLMLQ
+659 
-673 TMGVQSRLN
+673 
-682 KLRDETTRSMPGGT
+682 
-696 YTCKETWRLLISSG
+696 
-710 YVEHLKLIGL
+710 
-720 KLNRINIE
+720 
-728 TENQPN
+728 
-734 RMALHFETISGVED
+734 
-748 FGDVDDT
+748 
-755 YCFNEPKRHMG
+755 
-766 IFNGILTG
+766 
-774 QCTEIVEYT
+774 CTEIVEYT

-850 IGVQGLADTYILMDM
+850 IGVQGLADTYMLMDM
-865 AFDSEEARELN
+865 AFESEDARELN

-918 WEPSKYPLN
+918 WDPSKYPLT
-927 QNWDEL
+927 QNWDAL
-933 KEKVKKH
+933 KEDVKTH

-988 HLIKELISLGIWNN
+988 HLIKELITLGIWNN
-1002 DTKNA
+1002 ETKNA

-1017 LTIPDELKAKY
+1017 LAIPDELKAKY

-1035 QKTLIDQA
+1035 QKVLIDQA

-1060 EDPNTSRIS
+1060 EDPNTSKIS

-1097 FTVDPVA
+1097 FTVDPAVSLEAA
-1104 KAACSIENKDD
+1104 KAACSLENKDE

>member
-8 GSFVVMK
+8 GSFVAMK

-29 EMKRAIDV
+29 EMKKAIDV

-47 LYDGIQS
+47 LYDGIHS

-82 VASSIRKQIPMTF
+82 IASSIRKQIPMTF
-95 SDAMWKLREAEIIS
+95 SDAMWKLKETEIIS

-148 LQRLGGKL
+148 LQRLSGKL

-175 WERAKETYELMS
+175 WEKAKETYELMS

-297 SDIEAFLD
+297 SDIEAFMD

-333 VQDGGKWSLFSP
+333 VQEGGKWSLFSP

-356 NAFKEAYER
+356 DAFKEAYER
-365 YEQEGKAVK
+365 YEKEGKATK
-374 TMDAHSLWQRI
+374 TMDAHTLWQRI

-397 LFKDPCNEKS
+397 LYKDPCNTKS

-416 CSNLCVAP
+416 CSNL
-424 ETMILTDQGY
+424 
-434 FPIQELVDQNVNVW
+434 
-448 NGKEFS
+448 
-454 KTTVR
+454 
-459 QTGKSQPLITV
+459 
-470 KTSYGKEL
+470 
-478 RCTPYHK
+478 
-485 FWIHGM
+485 
-491 DEPVRACDLKLGMKI
+491 
-506 IKTSFPTINCSQD
+506 
-519 EMKYAYTHGL
+519 
-529 FCADGTTSSHG
+529 
-540 VAKRCCFRAVN
+540 
-551 NGLCKRHQR
+551 
-560 NIKQHPHDGMCQ
+560 
-572 ANSFTEQKWLDLYDT
+572 
-587 KKELLKFVDYD
+587 
-598 YANSSSNK
+598 
-606 IRCALPKDIQEKFF
+606 
-620 VPHNYSLSSK
+620 
-630 LKWLAGL
+630 
-637 LDGDGCATRHVGGRG
+637 
-652 ISLQIAS
+652 
-659 IHKNFLTEIGLMLQ
+659 
-673 TMGVQSRLN
+673 
-682 KLRDETTRSMPGGT
+682 
-696 YTCKETWRLLISSG
+696 
-710 YVEHLKLIGL
+710 
-720 KLNRINIE
+720 
-728 TENQPN
+728 
-734 RMALHFETISGVED
+734 
-748 FGDVDDT
+748 
-755 YCFNEPKRHMG
+755 
-766 IFNGILTG
+766 
-774 QCTEIVEYT
+774 CTEIVEYT

-798 PKFVNPK
+798 PKFVNAK

-865 AFDSEEARELN
+865 AFDSDEARELN
-876 HKIFEAIYYGSVME
+876 HKIFEAIYYGSVLE

-899 AYETFEGS
+899 AYETFKGS

-918 WEPSKYPLN
+918 WEPSKYPLTL
-927 QNWDEL
+927 NWDAL
-933 KEKVKKH
+933 KEDVKTH

-1002 DTKNA
+1002 ETKNA

-1017 LTIPDELKAKY
+1017 LAIPDELKAKY

-1060 EDPNTSRIS
+1060 EDPNTSKIS

-1097 FTVDPVA
+1097 FTVDPAV
-1104 KAACSIENKDD
+1104 ACSLENKDE
-1115 CVMCS
+1115 CTMCS

>member
-8 GSFVVMK
+8 GSFVAMK

-29 EMKRAIDV
+29 EMKKAIDV

-47 LYDGIQS
+47 LYDGIHS

-95 SDAMWKLREAEIIS
+95 SDAMWKLKEAEIIS

-128 VHARDMQ
+128 IHARDMQ

-148 LQRLGGKL
+148 LQRLDGKL

-187 QGYFTHATPTLFNA
+187 QGFFTHATPTLFNA

-227 AHECAQISKW
+227 AHECAQISTW

-292 IEPWH
+292 LEPWH
-297 SDIEAFLD
+297 SDIESFLD

-356 NAFKEAYER
+356 DAFKEAYER

-374 TMDAHSLWQRI
+374 TMDAHTLWQRI

-416 CSNLCVAP
+416 CSNL
-424 ETMILTDQGY
+424 
-434 FPIQELVDQNVNVW
+434 
-448 NGKEFS
+448 
-454 KTTVR
+454 
-459 QTGKSQPLITV
+459 
-470 KTSYGKEL
+470 
-478 RCTPYHK
+478 
-485 FWIHGM
+485 
-491 DEPVRACDLKLGMKI
+491 
-506 IKTSFPTINCSQD
+506 
-519 EMKYAYTHGL
+519 
-529 FCADGTTSSHG
+529 
-540 VAKRCCFRAVN
+540 
-551 NGLCKRHQR
+551 
-560 NIKQHPHDGMCQ
+560 
-572 ANSFTEQKWLDLYDT
+572 
-587 KKELLKFVDYD
+587 
-598 YANSSSNK
+598 
-606 IRCALPKDIQEKFF
+606 
-620 VPHNYSLSSK
+620 
-630 LKWLAGL
+630 
-637 LDGDGCATRHVGGRG
+637 
-652 ISLQIAS
+652 
-659 IHKNFLTEIGLMLQ
+659 
-673 TMGVQSRLN
+673 
-682 KLRDETTRSMPGGT
+682 
-696 YTCKETWRLLISSG
+696 
-710 YVEHLKLIGL
+710 
-720 KLNRINIE
+720 
-728 TENQPN
+728 
-734 RMALHFETISGVED
+734 
-748 FGDVDDT
+748 
-755 YCFNEPKRHMG
+755 
-766 IFNGILTG
+766 
-774 QCTEIVEYT
+774 CTEIVEYT

-876 HKIFEAIYYGSVME
+876 HKIFEAIYYGSVTE

-918 WEPSKYPLN
+918 WEPSQYPLN

-933 KEKVKKH
+933 KEKIKKH

-1069 SMHMYAWKQGLKT
+1069 SMHLYAWKQGLKT

-1104 KAACSIENKDD
+1104 KAACSLENKDD

>member
-8 GSFVVMK
+8 GSFVAMK

-29 EMKRAIDV
+29 EMKKAIDV

-47 LYDGIQS
+47 LYDGIHS

-82 VASSIRKQIPMTF
+82 IASSIRKQIPMTF

-109 EDLWNSIETIG
+109 EDIWNSIETIG

-128 VHARDMQ
+128 IHARDMQ

-148 LQRLGGKL
+148 LQRLNGKL
-156 MESPQYLWMR
+156 LESPQYLWMR

-187 QGYFTHATPTLFNA
+187 QGFFTHATPTLFNA

-265 IPMLRVFNA
+265 VPMLRVFNA

-297 SDIEAFLD
+297 SDIEAFMD

-327 DLFMER
+327 DLFMQR
-333 VQDGGKWSLFSP
+333 VQEGGKWSLFSP

-356 NAFKEAYER
+356 DAFREAYER
-365 YEQEGKAVK
+365 YEKEGKATK
-374 TMDAHSLWQRI
+374 TMDAHVLWQRI

-397 LFKDPCNEKS
+397 LYKDPCNEKS

-416 CSNLCVAP
+416 CSNLC
-424 ETMILTDQGY
+424 
-434 FPIQELVDQNVNVW
+434 
-448 NGKEFS
+448 
-454 KTTVR
+454 
-459 QTGKSQPLITV
+459 
-470 KTSYGKEL
+470 
-478 RCTPYHK
+478 
-485 FWIHGM
+485 
-491 DEPVRACDLKLGMKI
+491 
-506 IKTSFPTINCSQD
+506 
-519 EMKYAYTHGL
+519 
-529 FCADGTTSSHG
+529 
-540 VAKRCCFRAVN
+540 
-551 NGLCKRHQR
+551 
-560 NIKQHPHDGMCQ
+560 
-572 ANSFTEQKWLDLYDT
+572 
-587 KKELLKFVDYD
+587 
-598 YANSSSNK
+598 
-606 IRCALPKDIQEKFF
+606 
-620 VPHNYSLSSK
+620 
-630 LKWLAGL
+630 
-637 LDGDGCATRHVGGRG
+637 
-652 ISLQIAS
+652 
-659 IHKNFLTEIGLMLQ
+659 
-673 TMGVQSRLN
+673 
-682 KLRDETTRSMPGGT
+682 
-696 YTCKETWRLLISSG
+696 
-710 YVEHLKLIGL
+710 
-720 KLNRINIE
+720 
-728 TENQPN
+728 
-734 RMALHFETISGVED
+734 
-748 FGDVDDT
+748 
-755 YCFNEPKRHMG
+755 
-766 IFNGILTG
+766 
-774 QCTEIVEYT
+774 TEIVEYT
-783 DKDETAVC
+783 YKDETAVC

-798 PKFVNPK
+798 PKFVNTK
-805 TKKFNYQSLIDVS
+805 TRKFNYQSLIDVS

-876 HKIFEAIYYGSVME
+876 HKIFEAIYYGSVIE

-899 AYETFEGS
+899 AYETFKGS
-907 PASKGILQFDM
+907 PASEGILQFDM
-918 WEPSKYPLN
+918 WEPSRYPLN
-927 QNWDEL
+927 QNWDSL
-933 KEKVKKH
+933 KEDVKTH

-1104 KAACSIENKDD
+1104 KAACSLENKDE

>member
-29 EMKRAIDV
+29 EMKKAIDV

-47 LYDGIQS
+47 LYDGIRS

-82 VASSIRKQIPMTF
+82 IASSIRKQIPMTF
-95 SDAMWKLREAEIIS
+95 SDAMWKLGEAGIIS

-128 VHARDMQ
+128 IHARDMQ

-148 LQRLGGKL
+148 LQRLEGKL

-175 WERAKETYELMS
+175 WDKAKETYDLMS

-217 DDSIDGIYKT
+217 DDSIDGIYQT
-227 AHECAQISKW
+227 AHECAKISKW

-297 SDIEAFLD
+297 SDIEAFMD

-333 VQDGGKWSLFSP
+333 VQEGGKWSLFSP
-345 DDTKDLPELYG
+345 DDTKDLPDLYG
-356 NAFKEAYER
+356 DAFKEAYER
-365 YEQEGKAVK
+365 YEKEGKATK
-374 TMDAHSLWQRI
+374 TMDAHTLWQRI

-397 LFKDPCNEKS
+397 LYKDPCNAKS

-416 CSNLCVAP
+416 CSNL
-424 ETMILTDQGY
+424 
-434 FPIQELVDQNVNVW
+434 
-448 NGKEFS
+448 
-454 KTTVR
+454 
-459 QTGKSQPLITV
+459 
-470 KTSYGKEL
+470 
-478 RCTPYHK
+478 
-485 FWIHGM
+485 
-491 DEPVRACDLKLGMKI
+491 
-506 IKTSFPTINCSQD
+506 
-519 EMKYAYTHGL
+519 
-529 FCADGTTSSHG
+529 
-540 VAKRCCFRAVN
+540 
-551 NGLCKRHQR
+551 
-560 NIKQHPHDGMCQ
+560 
-572 ANSFTEQKWLDLYDT
+572 
-587 KKELLKFVDYD
+587 
-598 YANSSSNK
+598 
-606 IRCALPKDIQEKFF
+606 
-620 VPHNYSLSSK
+620 
-630 LKWLAGL
+630 
-637 LDGDGCATRHVGGRG
+637 
-652 ISLQIAS
+652 
-659 IHKNFLTEIGLMLQ
+659 
-673 TMGVQSRLN
+673 
-682 KLRDETTRSMPGGT
+682 
-696 YTCKETWRLLISSG
+696 
-710 YVEHLKLIGL
+710 
-720 KLNRINIE
+720 
-728 TENQPN
+728 
-734 RMALHFETISGVED
+734 
-748 FGDVDDT
+748 
-755 YCFNEPKRHMG
+755 
-766 IFNGILTG
+766 
-774 QCTEIVEYT
+774 CTEIVEYT

-850 IGVQGLADTYILMDM
+850 IGVQGLADTYMLMDM
-865 AFDSEEARELN
+865 AFESEDARELN

-918 WEPSKYPLN
+918 WDPSKYPLT
-927 QNWDEL
+927 QNWDAL
-933 KEKVKKH
+933 KEDVKTH

-988 HLIKELISLGIWNN
+988 HLIKELITLGIWNN
-1002 DTKNA
+1002 ETKNA

-1017 LTIPDELKAKY
+1017 LAIPDELKAKY

-1035 QKTLIDQA
+1035 QKVLIDQA

-1060 EDPNTSRIS
+1060 EDPNTSKIS

-1097 FTVDPVA
+1097 FTVDPAVSLEAA
-1104 KAACSIENKDD
+1104 KAACSLENKDE
-1115 CVMCS
+1115 CTMCS

>member
-1 MKIQKRD
+1 
-8 GSFVVMK
+8 MK

-29 EMKRAIDV
+29 EMKKAIDV

-95 SDAMWKLREAEIIS
+95 SDAMWKLKEAEIIS

-128 VHARDMQ
+128 IHARDMQ

-175 WERAKETYELMS
+175 WERTKETYELMS
-187 QGYFTHATPTLFNA
+187 QGFFTHATPTLFNA

-297 SDIEAFLD
+297 SDIEAFMD

-333 VQDGGKWSLFSP
+333 VQEGGKWSLFSP

-356 NAFKEAYER
+356 DAFKEAYER
-365 YEQEGKAVK
+365 YEQEGLAIK
-374 TMDAHSLWQRI
+374 TMDAHVLWQRI

-397 LFKDPCNEKS
+397 LYKDPCNEKS

-416 CSNLCVAP
+416 CSNL
-424 ETMILTDQGY
+424 
-434 FPIQELVDQNVNVW
+434 
-448 NGKEFS
+448 
-454 KTTVR
+454 
-459 QTGKSQPLITV
+459 
-470 KTSYGKEL
+470 
-478 RCTPYHK
+478 
-485 FWIHGM
+485 
-491 DEPVRACDLKLGMKI
+491 
-506 IKTSFPTINCSQD
+506 
-519 EMKYAYTHGL
+519 
-529 FCADGTTSSHG
+529 
-540 VAKRCCFRAVN
+540 
-551 NGLCKRHQR
+551 
-560 NIKQHPHDGMCQ
+560 
-572 ANSFTEQKWLDLYDT
+572 
-587 KKELLKFVDYD
+587 
-598 YANSSSNK
+598 
-606 IRCALPKDIQEKFF
+606 
-620 VPHNYSLSSK
+620 
-630 LKWLAGL
+630 
-637 LDGDGCATRHVGGRG
+637 
-652 ISLQIAS
+652 
-659 IHKNFLTEIGLMLQ
+659 
-673 TMGVQSRLN
+673 
-682 KLRDETTRSMPGGT
+682 
-696 YTCKETWRLLISSG
+696 
-710 YVEHLKLIGL
+710 
-720 KLNRINIE
+720 
-728 TENQPN
+728 
-734 RMALHFETISGVED
+734 
-748 FGDVDDT
+748 
-755 YCFNEPKRHMG
+755 
-766 IFNGILTG
+766 
-774 QCTEIVEYT
+774 CTEIVEYT

-798 PKFVNPK
+798 PKFVNSK

-899 AYETFEGS
+899 AYETFKGS
-907 PASKGILQFDM
+907 PASEGILQFDM
-918 WEPSKYPLN
+918 WEPSRYPLN

-933 KEKVKKH
+933 KEKVKTH

-981 EFVVINK
+981 EFVGLNK

-1002 DTKNA
+1002 ETKNA

-1017 LTIPDELKAKY
+1017 LAIPDELKAKY

-1035 QKTLIDQA
+1035 QKVLIDQA

-1104 KAACSIENKDD
+1104 KAACSLENKDE

>member
-47 LYDGIQS
+47 LYDGIHS

-109 EDLWNSIETIG
+109 EDLWNSIEAIG

-156 MESPQYLWMR
+156 TESPQYLWMR

-292 IEPWH
+292 MEPWH
-297 SDIEAFLD
+297 SDIEAFMD

-374 TMDAHSLWQRI
+374 TMDAHALWQRI

-416 CSNLCVAP
+416 CSNL
-424 ETMILTDQGY
+424 
-434 FPIQELVDQNVNVW
+434 
-448 NGKEFS
+448 
-454 KTTVR
+454 
-459 QTGKSQPLITV
+459 
-470 KTSYGKEL
+470 
-478 RCTPYHK
+478 
-485 FWIHGM
+485 
-491 DEPVRACDLKLGMKI
+491 
-506 IKTSFPTINCSQD
+506 
-519 EMKYAYTHGL
+519 
-529 FCADGTTSSHG
+529 
-540 VAKRCCFRAVN
+540 
-551 NGLCKRHQR
+551 
-560 NIKQHPHDGMCQ
+560 
-572 ANSFTEQKWLDLYDT
+572 
-587 KKELLKFVDYD
+587 
-598 YANSSSNK
+598 
-606 IRCALPKDIQEKFF
+606 
-620 VPHNYSLSSK
+620 
-630 LKWLAGL
+630 
-637 LDGDGCATRHVGGRG
+637 
-652 ISLQIAS
+652 
-659 IHKNFLTEIGLMLQ
+659 
-673 TMGVQSRLN
+673 
-682 KLRDETTRSMPGGT
+682 
-696 YTCKETWRLLISSG
+696 
-710 YVEHLKLIGL
+710 
-720 KLNRINIE
+720 
-728 TENQPN
+728 
-734 RMALHFETISGVED
+734 
-748 FGDVDDT
+748 
-755 YCFNEPKRHMG
+755 
-766 IFNGILTG
+766 
-774 QCTEIVEYT
+774 CTEIVEYT

-876 HKIFEAIYYGSVME
+876 HKIFEAIYYGSVTE

-1017 LTIPDELKAKY
+1017 LTIPEELKAKY

>member
-1 MKIQKRD
+1 
-8 GSFVVMK
+8 
-15 FDKITQRLKNLMTT
+15 MTT
-29 EMKRAIDV
+29 EMKKAIDV

-47 LYDGIQS
+47 LYDGIHS
-54 TEIDALVAET
+54 TEIDSLVAET

-148 LQRLGGKL
+148 LQRLDGKL

-187 QGYFTHATPTLFNA
+187 QGFFTHATPTLFNA

-297 SDIEAFLD
+297 SDIESFLD

-356 NAFKEAYER
+356 DAFKEAYER

-374 TMDAHSLWQRI
+374 TMDAHTLWQRI

-416 CSNLCVAP
+416 CSNL
-424 ETMILTDQGY
+424 
-434 FPIQELVDQNVNVW
+434 
-448 NGKEFS
+448 
-454 KTTVR
+454 
-459 QTGKSQPLITV
+459 
-470 KTSYGKEL
+470 
-478 RCTPYHK
+478 
-485 FWIHGM
+485 
-491 DEPVRACDLKLGMKI
+491 
-506 IKTSFPTINCSQD
+506 
-519 EMKYAYTHGL
+519 
-529 FCADGTTSSHG
+529 
-540 VAKRCCFRAVN
+540 
-551 NGLCKRHQR
+551 
-560 NIKQHPHDGMCQ
+560 
-572 ANSFTEQKWLDLYDT
+572 
-587 KKELLKFVDYD
+587 
-598 YANSSSNK
+598 
-606 IRCALPKDIQEKFF
+606 
-620 VPHNYSLSSK
+620 
-630 LKWLAGL
+630 
-637 LDGDGCATRHVGGRG
+637 
-652 ISLQIAS
+652 
-659 IHKNFLTEIGLMLQ
+659 
-673 TMGVQSRLN
+673 
-682 KLRDETTRSMPGGT
+682 
-696 YTCKETWRLLISSG
+696 
-710 YVEHLKLIGL
+710 
-720 KLNRINIE
+720 
-728 TENQPN
+728 
-734 RMALHFETISGVED
+734 
-748 FGDVDDT
+748 
-755 YCFNEPKRHMG
+755 
-766 IFNGILTG
+766 
-774 QCTEIVEYT
+774 CTEIVEYT

-865 AFDSEEARELN
+865 AFDSEEARALN
-876 HKIFEAIYYGSVME
+876 HKIFEAIYYGSVTE

-907 PASKGILQFDM
+907 PASNGILQFDM

-933 KEKVKKH
+933 KENVKKH

-1017 LTIPDELKAKY
+1017 LAIPDELKAKY

-1060 EDPNTSRIS
+1060 EDPNTSRLS

-1104 KAACSIENKDD
+1104 KAACTIENKDE

>member
-8 GSFVVMK
+8 GSFVAMK

-29 EMKRAIDV
+29 EMKKAIDV

-47 LYDGIQS
+47 LYDGIHS

-82 VASSIRKQIPMTF
+82 IASSIRKQIPMTF

-128 VHARDMQ
+128 IHARDMQ

-148 LQRLGGKL
+148 LQRLNGKL
-156 MESPQYLWMR
+156 LESPQYLWMR

-175 WERAKETYELMS
+175 WEKAKETYELMS

-297 SDIEAFLD
+297 SDIEAFMD

-333 VQDGGKWSLFSP
+333 VQEGGKWSLFSP

-356 NAFKEAYER
+356 DAFKEAYER
-365 YEQEGKAVK
+365 YEKEGKATK
-374 TMDAHSLWQRI
+374 TMDAHVLWQRI

-397 LFKDPCNEKS
+397 LYKDPCNEKS

-416 CSNLCVAP
+416 CSNL
-424 ETMILTDQGY
+424 
-434 FPIQELVDQNVNVW
+434 
-448 NGKEFS
+448 
-454 KTTVR
+454 
-459 QTGKSQPLITV
+459 
-470 KTSYGKEL
+470 
-478 RCTPYHK
+478 
-485 FWIHGM
+485 
-491 DEPVRACDLKLGMKI
+491 
-506 IKTSFPTINCSQD
+506 
-519 EMKYAYTHGL
+519 
-529 FCADGTTSSHG
+529 
-540 VAKRCCFRAVN
+540 
-551 NGLCKRHQR
+551 
-560 NIKQHPHDGMCQ
+560 
-572 ANSFTEQKWLDLYDT
+572 
-587 KKELLKFVDYD
+587 
-598 YANSSSNK
+598 
-606 IRCALPKDIQEKFF
+606 
-620 VPHNYSLSSK
+620 
-630 LKWLAGL
+630 
-637 LDGDGCATRHVGGRG
+637 
-652 ISLQIAS
+652 
-659 IHKNFLTEIGLMLQ
+659 
-673 TMGVQSRLN
+673 
-682 KLRDETTRSMPGGT
+682 
-696 YTCKETWRLLISSG
+696 
-710 YVEHLKLIGL
+710 
-720 KLNRINIE
+720 
-728 TENQPN
+728 
-734 RMALHFETISGVED
+734 
-748 FGDVDDT
+748 
-755 YCFNEPKRHMG
+755 
-766 IFNGILTG
+766 
-774 QCTEIVEYT
+774 CTEIVEYT

-865 AFDSEEARELN
+865 AFDSEEARVLN
-876 HKIFEAIYYGSVME
+876 HKIFEAIYYGSVLE

-918 WEPSKYPLN
+918 WEPSKYPLTL
-927 QNWDEL
+927 NWDAL
-933 KEKVKKH
+933 KEDVKTH

-1035 QKTLIDQA
+1035 QKVLIDQA

-1097 FTVDPVA
+1097 FTVDPATSLEAA
-1104 KAACSIENKDD
+1104 KAACSLENKDE
-1115 CVMCS
+1115 CTMCS

>member
-1 MKIQKRD
+1 
-8 GSFVVMK
+8 
-15 FDKITQRLKNLMTT
+15 
-29 EMKRAIDV
+29 
-37 ELISQ
+37 
-42 KVIDS
+42 
-47 LYDGIQS
+47 
-54 TEIDALVAET
+54 
-64 AVGMSTIQTEY
+64 MSTIQTEY

-82 VASSIRKQIPMTF
+82 IASSIRKQIPMTF

-128 VHARDMQ
+128 IHARDMQ

-148 LQRLGGKL
+148 LQRLDGKL
-156 MESPQYLWMR
+156 LESPQYLWMR

-175 WERAKETYELMS
+175 WEKAKETYELMS

-297 SDIEAFLD
+297 SDIEAFMD

-333 VQDGGKWSLFSP
+333 VQEGGKWSLFSP

-356 NAFKEAYER
+356 DAFKEAYER
-365 YEQEGKAVK
+365 YEKEGKATK
-374 TMDAHSLWQRI
+374 TMDAHVLWQRI

-397 LFKDPCNEKS
+397 LYKDPCNEKS

-416 CSNLCVAP
+416 CSNL
-424 ETMILTDQGY
+424 
-434 FPIQELVDQNVNVW
+434 
-448 NGKEFS
+448 
-454 KTTVR
+454 
-459 QTGKSQPLITV
+459 
-470 KTSYGKEL
+470 
-478 RCTPYHK
+478 
-485 FWIHGM
+485 
-491 DEPVRACDLKLGMKI
+491 
-506 IKTSFPTINCSQD
+506 
-519 EMKYAYTHGL
+519 
-529 FCADGTTSSHG
+529 
-540 VAKRCCFRAVN
+540 
-551 NGLCKRHQR
+551 
-560 NIKQHPHDGMCQ
+560 
-572 ANSFTEQKWLDLYDT
+572 
-587 KKELLKFVDYD
+587 
-598 YANSSSNK
+598 
-606 IRCALPKDIQEKFF
+606 
-620 VPHNYSLSSK
+620 
-630 LKWLAGL
+630 
-637 LDGDGCATRHVGGRG
+637 
-652 ISLQIAS
+652 
-659 IHKNFLTEIGLMLQ
+659 
-673 TMGVQSRLN
+673 
-682 KLRDETTRSMPGGT
+682 
-696 YTCKETWRLLISSG
+696 
-710 YVEHLKLIGL
+710 
-720 KLNRINIE
+720 
-728 TENQPN
+728 
-734 RMALHFETISGVED
+734 
-748 FGDVDDT
+748 
-755 YCFNEPKRHMG
+755 
-766 IFNGILTG
+766 
-774 QCTEIVEYT
+774 CTEIVEYT

-865 AFDSEEARELN
+865 AFDSEEARVLN
-876 HKIFEAIYYGSVME
+876 HKIFEAIYYGSVLE

-918 WEPSKYPLN
+918 WEPSKYPLT
-927 QNWDEL
+927 QNWDAL
-933 KEKVKKH
+933 KEDVKTH

-1017 LTIPDELKAKY
+1017 LTIPDDLKAKY

-1035 QKTLIDQA
+1035 QKVLIDQA

-1060 EDPNTSRIS
+1060 EDPNTSKIS

-1097 FTVDPVA
+1097 FTVDPATSLEAA
-1104 KAACSIENKDD
+1104 KTACSLENKDE

>member
-47 LYDGIQS
+47 LYDGIHS
-54 TEIDALVAET
+54 TEIDSLVAET

-416 CSNLCVAP
+416 CSNLC
-424 ETMILTDQGY
+424 
-434 FPIQELVDQNVNVW
+434 
-448 NGKEFS
+448 
-454 KTTVR
+454 
-459 QTGKSQPLITV
+459 
-470 KTSYGKEL
+470 
-478 RCTPYHK
+478 
-485 FWIHGM
+485 
-491 DEPVRACDLKLGMKI
+491 
-506 IKTSFPTINCSQD
+506 
-519 EMKYAYTHGL
+519 
-529 FCADGTTSSHG
+529 
-540 VAKRCCFRAVN
+540 
-551 NGLCKRHQR
+551 
-560 NIKQHPHDGMCQ
+560 
-572 ANSFTEQKWLDLYDT
+572 
-587 KKELLKFVDYD
+587 
-598 YANSSSNK
+598 
-606 IRCALPKDIQEKFF
+606 
-620 VPHNYSLSSK
+620 
-630 LKWLAGL
+630 
-637 LDGDGCATRHVGGRG
+637 
-652 ISLQIAS
+652 
-659 IHKNFLTEIGLMLQ
+659 
-673 TMGVQSRLN
+673 
-682 KLRDETTRSMPGGT
+682 
-696 YTCKETWRLLISSG
+696 
-710 YVEHLKLIGL
+710 
-720 KLNRINIE
+720 
-728 TENQPN
+728 
-734 RMALHFETISGVED
+734 
-748 FGDVDDT
+748 
-755 YCFNEPKRHMG
+755 
-766 IFNGILTG
+766 
-774 QCTEIVEYT
+774 TEIVEYT

-805 TKKFNYQSLIDVS
+805 TKKFNYQNLIDVS

-1017 LTIPDELKAKY
+1017 LTIPDGLKAKY

>member
-148 LQRLGGKL
+148 LQRLDGKL

-175 WERAKETYELMS
+175 WERTKETYELMS

-356 NAFKEAYER
+356 DAFKEAYER

-374 TMDAHSLWQRI
+374 TMDAHTLWQRI

-416 CSNLCVAP
+416 CSNL
-424 ETMILTDQGY
+424 
-434 FPIQELVDQNVNVW
+434 
-448 NGKEFS
+448 
-454 KTTVR
+454 
-459 QTGKSQPLITV
+459 
-470 KTSYGKEL
+470 
-478 RCTPYHK
+478 
-485 FWIHGM
+485 
-491 DEPVRACDLKLGMKI
+491 
-506 IKTSFPTINCSQD
+506 
-519 EMKYAYTHGL
+519 
-529 FCADGTTSSHG
+529 
-540 VAKRCCFRAVN
+540 
-551 NGLCKRHQR
+551 
-560 NIKQHPHDGMCQ
+560 
-572 ANSFTEQKWLDLYDT
+572 
-587 KKELLKFVDYD
+587 
-598 YANSSSNK
+598 
-606 IRCALPKDIQEKFF
+606 
-620 VPHNYSLSSK
+620 
-630 LKWLAGL
+630 
-637 LDGDGCATRHVGGRG
+637 
-652 ISLQIAS
+652 
-659 IHKNFLTEIGLMLQ
+659 
-673 TMGVQSRLN
+673 
-682 KLRDETTRSMPGGT
+682 
-696 YTCKETWRLLISSG
+696 
-710 YVEHLKLIGL
+710 
-720 KLNRINIE
+720 
-728 TENQPN
+728 
-734 RMALHFETISGVED
+734 
-748 FGDVDDT
+748 
-755 YCFNEPKRHMG
+755 
-766 IFNGILTG
+766 
-774 QCTEIVEYT
+774 CTEIVEYT

-876 HKIFEAIYYGSVME
+876 HKIFEAIYYGSVTE

-1017 LTIPDELKAKY
+1017 LAIPDELKAKY

-1104 KAACSIENKDD
+1104 KAACSLENKDE

>member
-148 LQRLGGKL
+148 LQRLDGKL

-187 QGYFTHATPTLFNA
+187 QGFFTHATPTLFNA

-374 TMDAHSLWQRI
+374 TMDAHTLWQRI

-416 CSNLCVAP
+416 CSNL
-424 ETMILTDQGY
+424 
-434 FPIQELVDQNVNVW
+434 
-448 NGKEFS
+448 
-454 KTTVR
+454 
-459 QTGKSQPLITV
+459 
-470 KTSYGKEL
+470 
-478 RCTPYHK
+478 
-485 FWIHGM
+485 
-491 DEPVRACDLKLGMKI
+491 
-506 IKTSFPTINCSQD
+506 
-519 EMKYAYTHGL
+519 
-529 FCADGTTSSHG
+529 
-540 VAKRCCFRAVN
+540 
-551 NGLCKRHQR
+551 
-560 NIKQHPHDGMCQ
+560 
-572 ANSFTEQKWLDLYDT
+572 
-587 KKELLKFVDYD
+587 
-598 YANSSSNK
+598 
-606 IRCALPKDIQEKFF
+606 
-620 VPHNYSLSSK
+620 
-630 LKWLAGL
+630 
-637 LDGDGCATRHVGGRG
+637 
-652 ISLQIAS
+652 
-659 IHKNFLTEIGLMLQ
+659 
-673 TMGVQSRLN
+673 
-682 KLRDETTRSMPGGT
+682 
-696 YTCKETWRLLISSG
+696 
-710 YVEHLKLIGL
+710 
-720 KLNRINIE
+720 
-728 TENQPN
+728 
-734 RMALHFETISGVED
+734 
-748 FGDVDDT
+748 
-755 YCFNEPKRHMG
+755 
-766 IFNGILTG
+766 
-774 QCTEIVEYT
+774 CTEIVEYT

-1002 DTKNA
+1002 ETKNA

-1017 LTIPDELKAKY
+1017 LAIPDELKAKY

-1104 KAACSIENKDD
+1104 KAACSLDNKED

>member
-47 LYDGIQS
+47 LYDGIHS
-54 TEIDALVAET
+54 TEIDSLVAET

-95 SDAMWKLREAEIIS
+95 SDAMWKLRESEIIS

-148 LQRLGGKL
+148 LQRLDGKL

-297 SDIEAFLD
+297 SDIEAFMD

-374 TMDAHSLWQRI
+374 TMDAHTLWQRI

-397 LFKDPCNEKS
+397 LFKDPANEKS

-416 CSNLCVAP
+416 CSNLC
-424 ETMILTDQGY
+424 
-434 FPIQELVDQNVNVW
+434 
-448 NGKEFS
+448 
-454 KTTVR
+454 
-459 QTGKSQPLITV
+459 
-470 KTSYGKEL
+470 
-478 RCTPYHK
+478 
-485 FWIHGM
+485 
-491 DEPVRACDLKLGMKI
+491 
-506 IKTSFPTINCSQD
+506 
-519 EMKYAYTHGL
+519 
-529 FCADGTTSSHG
+529 
-540 VAKRCCFRAVN
+540 
-551 NGLCKRHQR
+551 
-560 NIKQHPHDGMCQ
+560 
-572 ANSFTEQKWLDLYDT
+572 
-587 KKELLKFVDYD
+587 
-598 YANSSSNK
+598 
-606 IRCALPKDIQEKFF
+606 
-620 VPHNYSLSSK
+620 
-630 LKWLAGL
+630 
-637 LDGDGCATRHVGGRG
+637 
-652 ISLQIAS
+652 
-659 IHKNFLTEIGLMLQ
+659 TEI
-673 TMGVQSRLN
+673 
-682 KLRDETTRSMPGGT
+682 
-696 YTCKETWRLLISSG
+696 I
-710 YVEHLKLIGL
+710 
-720 KLNRINIE
+720 
-728 TENQPN
+728 
-734 RMALHFETISGVED
+734 
-748 FGDVDDT
+748 
-755 YCFNEPKRHMG
+755 
-766 IFNGILTG
+766 
-774 QCTEIVEYT
+774 EYT

-805 TKKFNYQSLIDVS
+805 TKKFNYQSLIEVS

-876 HKIFEAIYYGSVME
+876 HKIFEAIYYGSVTE

-1104 KAACSIENKDD
+1104 KAACSLENKED

>member
-1 MKIQKRD
+1 
-8 GSFVVMK
+8 
-15 FDKITQRLKNLMTT
+15 
-29 EMKRAIDV
+29 MKRAIDV

-47 LYDGIQS
+47 LYDGIHS

-109 EDLWNSIETIG
+109 EDLWNSIEAIG

-156 MESPQYLWMR
+156 TESPQYLWMR

-292 IEPWH
+292 MEPWH
-297 SDIEAFLD
+297 SDIEAFMD

-374 TMDAHSLWQRI
+374 TMDAHALWQRI

-416 CSNLCVAP
+416 CSNL
-424 ETMILTDQGY
+424 
-434 FPIQELVDQNVNVW
+434 
-448 NGKEFS
+448 
-454 KTTVR
+454 
-459 QTGKSQPLITV
+459 
-470 KTSYGKEL
+470 
-478 RCTPYHK
+478 
-485 FWIHGM
+485 
-491 DEPVRACDLKLGMKI
+491 
-506 IKTSFPTINCSQD
+506 
-519 EMKYAYTHGL
+519 
-529 FCADGTTSSHG
+529 
-540 VAKRCCFRAVN
+540 
-551 NGLCKRHQR
+551 
-560 NIKQHPHDGMCQ
+560 
-572 ANSFTEQKWLDLYDT
+572 
-587 KKELLKFVDYD
+587 
-598 YANSSSNK
+598 
-606 IRCALPKDIQEKFF
+606 
-620 VPHNYSLSSK
+620 
-630 LKWLAGL
+630 
-637 LDGDGCATRHVGGRG
+637 
-652 ISLQIAS
+652 
-659 IHKNFLTEIGLMLQ
+659 
-673 TMGVQSRLN
+673 
-682 KLRDETTRSMPGGT
+682 
-696 YTCKETWRLLISSG
+696 
-710 YVEHLKLIGL
+710 
-720 KLNRINIE
+720 
-728 TENQPN
+728 
-734 RMALHFETISGVED
+734 
-748 FGDVDDT
+748 
-755 YCFNEPKRHMG
+755 
-766 IFNGILTG
+766 
-774 QCTEIVEYT
+774 CTEIVEYT

-1017 LTIPDELKAKY
+1017 LTIPEELKAKY

>member
-8 GSFVVMK
+8 GSFVAMK

-29 EMKRAIDV
+29 EMKKAIDV

-47 LYDGIQS
+47 LYDGIHS

-82 VASSIRKQIPMTF
+82 IASSIRKQIPMTF

-128 VHARDMQ
+128 IHARDMQ

-148 LQRLGGKL
+148 LQRLDGKL
-156 MESPQYLWMR
+156 LESPQYLWMR

-175 WERAKETYELMS
+175 WEKAKETYELMS

-297 SDIEAFLD
+297 SDIEAFMD
-305 LRLNQGD
+305 LMLNQGD

-333 VQDGGKWSLFSP
+333 VQEGGKWSLFSP

-356 NAFKEAYER
+356 DAFKEAYER
-365 YEQEGKAVK
+365 YEKEGKATK
-374 TMDAHSLWQRI
+374 TMDAHVLWQRI

-397 LFKDPCNEKS
+397 LYKDPCNEKS

-416 CSNLCVAP
+416 CSNL
-424 ETMILTDQGY
+424 
-434 FPIQELVDQNVNVW
+434 
-448 NGKEFS
+448 
-454 KTTVR
+454 
-459 QTGKSQPLITV
+459 
-470 KTSYGKEL
+470 
-478 RCTPYHK
+478 
-485 FWIHGM
+485 
-491 DEPVRACDLKLGMKI
+491 
-506 IKTSFPTINCSQD
+506 
-519 EMKYAYTHGL
+519 
-529 FCADGTTSSHG
+529 
-540 VAKRCCFRAVN
+540 
-551 NGLCKRHQR
+551 
-560 NIKQHPHDGMCQ
+560 
-572 ANSFTEQKWLDLYDT
+572 
-587 KKELLKFVDYD
+587 
-598 YANSSSNK
+598 
-606 IRCALPKDIQEKFF
+606 
-620 VPHNYSLSSK
+620 
-630 LKWLAGL
+630 
-637 LDGDGCATRHVGGRG
+637 
-652 ISLQIAS
+652 
-659 IHKNFLTEIGLMLQ
+659 
-673 TMGVQSRLN
+673 
-682 KLRDETTRSMPGGT
+682 
-696 YTCKETWRLLISSG
+696 
-710 YVEHLKLIGL
+710 
-720 KLNRINIE
+720 
-728 TENQPN
+728 
-734 RMALHFETISGVED
+734 
-748 FGDVDDT
+748 
-755 YCFNEPKRHMG
+755 
-766 IFNGILTG
+766 
-774 QCTEIVEYT
+774 CTEIVEYT

-865 AFDSEEARELN
+865 AFDSEEARALN
-876 HKIFEAIYYGSVME
+876 HKIFEAIYYGSVLE

-918 WEPSKYPLN
+918 WEPSKYPLTL
-927 QNWDEL
+927 NWDAL
-933 KEKVKKH
+933 KEDVKTH

-1002 DTKNA
+1002 ETKNA

-1017 LTIPDELKAKY
+1017 LVIPDELKAKY

-1035 QKTLIDQA
+1035 QKVLIDQA

-1060 EDPNTSRIS
+1060 EDPNTSKIS

-1097 FTVDPVA
+1097 FTVDPATSLEAA
-1104 KAACSIENKDD
+1104 KAACSLENKDE
-1115 CVMCS
+1115 CTMCS

>member
-1 MKIQKRD
+1 MKIQKRN
-8 GSFVVMK
+8 GSFVAMK

-29 EMKRAIDV
+29 EMKKAIDV

-47 LYDGIQS
+47 LYDGIHS
-54 TEIDALVAET
+54 TEIDSLVAET

-148 LQRLGGKL
+148 LQRLDGKL

-187 QGYFTHATPTLFNA
+187 QGFFTHATPTLFNA

-356 NAFKEAYER
+356 DAFKEAYER

-374 TMDAHSLWQRI
+374 TMDAHTLWQRI

-416 CSNLCVAP
+416 CSNL
-424 ETMILTDQGY
+424 
-434 FPIQELVDQNVNVW
+434 
-448 NGKEFS
+448 
-454 KTTVR
+454 
-459 QTGKSQPLITV
+459 
-470 KTSYGKEL
+470 
-478 RCTPYHK
+478 
-485 FWIHGM
+485 
-491 DEPVRACDLKLGMKI
+491 
-506 IKTSFPTINCSQD
+506 
-519 EMKYAYTHGL
+519 
-529 FCADGTTSSHG
+529 
-540 VAKRCCFRAVN
+540 
-551 NGLCKRHQR
+551 
-560 NIKQHPHDGMCQ
+560 
-572 ANSFTEQKWLDLYDT
+572 
-587 KKELLKFVDYD
+587 
-598 YANSSSNK
+598 
-606 IRCALPKDIQEKFF
+606 
-620 VPHNYSLSSK
+620 
-630 LKWLAGL
+630 
-637 LDGDGCATRHVGGRG
+637 
-652 ISLQIAS
+652 
-659 IHKNFLTEIGLMLQ
+659 
-673 TMGVQSRLN
+673 
-682 KLRDETTRSMPGGT
+682 
-696 YTCKETWRLLISSG
+696 
-710 YVEHLKLIGL
+710 
-720 KLNRINIE
+720 
-728 TENQPN
+728 
-734 RMALHFETISGVED
+734 
-748 FGDVDDT
+748 
-755 YCFNEPKRHMG
+755 
-766 IFNGILTG
+766 
-774 QCTEIVEYT
+774 CTEIVEYT

-865 AFDSEEARELN
+865 AFDSEEARALN
-876 HKIFEAIYYGSVME
+876 HKIFEAIYYGSVTE

-907 PASKGILQFDM
+907 PASNGILQFDM

-933 KEKVKKH
+933 KENVKKH

-1017 LTIPDELKAKY
+1017 LAIPDELKAKY

-1060 EDPNTSRIS
+1060 EDPNTSRLS

-1104 KAACSIENKDD
+1104 KAACTIENKDE

>member
-1 MKIQKRD
+1 
-8 GSFVVMK
+8 
-15 FDKITQRLKNLMTT
+15 
-29 EMKRAIDV
+29 
-37 ELISQ
+37 
-42 KVIDS
+42 
-47 LYDGIQS
+47 
-54 TEIDALVAET
+54 
-64 AVGMSTIQTEY
+64 
-75 EDLAARV
+75 
-82 VASSIRKQIPMTF
+82 
-95 SDAMWKLREAEIIS
+95 
-109 EDLWNSIETIG
+109 
-120 RSTVNEAI
+120 
-128 VHARDMQ
+128 
-135 INFFGLKTLEKSY
+135 
-148 LQRLGGKL
+148 
-156 MESPQYLWMR
+156 
-166 VSLGIHGDD
+166 
-175 WERAKETYELMS
+175 
-187 QGYFTHATPTLFNA
+187 
-201 GTPKPQMSSC
+201 
-211 FLVAMK
+211 
-217 DDSIDGIYKT
+217 
-227 AHECAQISKW
+227 
-237 AGGIGMHI
+237 
-245 HNVRGDG
+245 
-252 SHIKGT
+252 
-258 NGTSSGI
+258 
-265 IPMLRVFNA
+265 MLRVFNA

-297 SDIEAFLD
+297 SDIEAFMD

-333 VQDGGKWSLFSP
+333 VQEGGKWSLFSP

-356 NAFKEAYER
+356 DAFKEAYER
-365 YEQEGKAVK
+365 YEKEGKATK
-374 TMDAHSLWQRI
+374 TMDAHVLWQRI

-397 LFKDPCNEKS
+397 LYKDPCNEKS

-416 CSNLCVAP
+416 CSNL
-424 ETMILTDQGY
+424 
-434 FPIQELVDQNVNVW
+434 
-448 NGKEFS
+448 
-454 KTTVR
+454 
-459 QTGKSQPLITV
+459 
-470 KTSYGKEL
+470 
-478 RCTPYHK
+478 
-485 FWIHGM
+485 
-491 DEPVRACDLKLGMKI
+491 
-506 IKTSFPTINCSQD
+506 
-519 EMKYAYTHGL
+519 
-529 FCADGTTSSHG
+529 
-540 VAKRCCFRAVN
+540 
-551 NGLCKRHQR
+551 
-560 NIKQHPHDGMCQ
+560 
-572 ANSFTEQKWLDLYDT
+572 
-587 KKELLKFVDYD
+587 
-598 YANSSSNK
+598 
-606 IRCALPKDIQEKFF
+606 
-620 VPHNYSLSSK
+620 
-630 LKWLAGL
+630 
-637 LDGDGCATRHVGGRG
+637 
-652 ISLQIAS
+652 
-659 IHKNFLTEIGLMLQ
+659 
-673 TMGVQSRLN
+673 
-682 KLRDETTRSMPGGT
+682 
-696 YTCKETWRLLISSG
+696 
-710 YVEHLKLIGL
+710 
-720 KLNRINIE
+720 
-728 TENQPN
+728 
-734 RMALHFETISGVED
+734 
-748 FGDVDDT
+748 
-755 YCFNEPKRHMG
+755 
-766 IFNGILTG
+766 
-774 QCTEIVEYT
+774 CTEIVEYT

-865 AFDSEEARELN
+865 AFDSEEARVLN
-876 HKIFEAIYYGSVME
+876 HKIFEAIYYGSVLE

-918 WEPSKYPLN
+918 WEPSKYPLT
-927 QNWDEL
+927 QNWDAL
-933 KEKVKKH
+933 KEDVKTH

-1017 LTIPDELKAKY
+1017 LTIPDDLKAKY

-1035 QKTLIDQA
+1035 QKVLIDQA

-1060 EDPNTSRIS
+1060 EDPNTSKIS

-1097 FTVDPVA
+1097 FTVDPATSLEAA
-1104 KAACSIENKDD
+1104 KTACSLENKDE

>member
-47 LYDGIQS
+47 LYDGIHS
-54 TEIDALVAET
+54 TEIDSLVAET

-148 LQRLGGKL
+148 LQRLDGKL

-187 QGYFTHATPTLFNA
+187 QGFFTHATPTLFNA

-327 DLFMER
+327 DLFMQR

-356 NAFKEAYER
+356 DAFKEAYER

-374 TMDAHSLWQRI
+374 TMDAHTLWQRI

-416 CSNLCVAP
+416 CSNL
-424 ETMILTDQGY
+424 
-434 FPIQELVDQNVNVW
+434 
-448 NGKEFS
+448 
-454 KTTVR
+454 
-459 QTGKSQPLITV
+459 
-470 KTSYGKEL
+470 
-478 RCTPYHK
+478 
-485 FWIHGM
+485 
-491 DEPVRACDLKLGMKI
+491 
-506 IKTSFPTINCSQD
+506 
-519 EMKYAYTHGL
+519 
-529 FCADGTTSSHG
+529 
-540 VAKRCCFRAVN
+540 
-551 NGLCKRHQR
+551 
-560 NIKQHPHDGMCQ
+560 
-572 ANSFTEQKWLDLYDT
+572 
-587 KKELLKFVDYD
+587 
-598 YANSSSNK
+598 
-606 IRCALPKDIQEKFF
+606 
-620 VPHNYSLSSK
+620 
-630 LKWLAGL
+630 
-637 LDGDGCATRHVGGRG
+637 
-652 ISLQIAS
+652 
-659 IHKNFLTEIGLMLQ
+659 
-673 TMGVQSRLN
+673 
-682 KLRDETTRSMPGGT
+682 
-696 YTCKETWRLLISSG
+696 
-710 YVEHLKLIGL
+710 
-720 KLNRINIE
+720 
-728 TENQPN
+728 
-734 RMALHFETISGVED
+734 
-748 FGDVDDT
+748 
-755 YCFNEPKRHMG
+755 
-766 IFNGILTG
+766 
-774 QCTEIVEYT
+774 CTEIVEYT

-1002 DTKNA
+1002 ETKNA

-1017 LTIPDELKAKY
+1017 LAIPDELKAKY

-1104 KAACSIENKDD
+1104 KAACSLENKDE

>member
-29 EMKRAIDV
+29 EMKKAIDV

-47 LYDGIQS
+47 LYDGIRS

-82 VASSIRKQIPMTF
+82 IASSIRKQIPMTF
-95 SDAMWKLREAEIIS
+95 SDAMWKLGEAGIIS

-128 VHARDMQ
+128 IHARDMQ

-148 LQRLGGKL
+148 LQRLEGKL

-175 WERAKETYELMS
+175 WDKAKETYDLMS

-217 DDSIDGIYKT
+217 DDSIDGIYQT
-227 AHECAQISKW
+227 AHECAKISKW

-297 SDIEAFLD
+297 SDIEAFMD

-333 VQDGGKWSLFSP
+333 VQEGGKWSLFSP
-345 DDTKDLPELYG
+345 DDTKDLPDLYG
-356 NAFKEAYER
+356 DAFKEAYER
-365 YEQEGKAVK
+365 YEKEGKATK
-374 TMDAHSLWQRI
+374 TMDAHTLWQRI

-397 LFKDPCNEKS
+397 LYKDPCNAKS

-416 CSNLCVAP
+416 CSNL
-424 ETMILTDQGY
+424 
-434 FPIQELVDQNVNVW
+434 
-448 NGKEFS
+448 
-454 KTTVR
+454 
-459 QTGKSQPLITV
+459 
-470 KTSYGKEL
+470 
-478 RCTPYHK
+478 
-485 FWIHGM
+485 
-491 DEPVRACDLKLGMKI
+491 
-506 IKTSFPTINCSQD
+506 
-519 EMKYAYTHGL
+519 
-529 FCADGTTSSHG
+529 
-540 VAKRCCFRAVN
+540 
-551 NGLCKRHQR
+551 
-560 NIKQHPHDGMCQ
+560 
-572 ANSFTEQKWLDLYDT
+572 
-587 KKELLKFVDYD
+587 
-598 YANSSSNK
+598 
-606 IRCALPKDIQEKFF
+606 
-620 VPHNYSLSSK
+620 
-630 LKWLAGL
+630 
-637 LDGDGCATRHVGGRG
+637 
-652 ISLQIAS
+652 
-659 IHKNFLTEIGLMLQ
+659 
-673 TMGVQSRLN
+673 
-682 KLRDETTRSMPGGT
+682 
-696 YTCKETWRLLISSG
+696 
-710 YVEHLKLIGL
+710 
-720 KLNRINIE
+720 
-728 TENQPN
+728 
-734 RMALHFETISGVED
+734 
-748 FGDVDDT
+748 
-755 YCFNEPKRHMG
+755 
-766 IFNGILTG
+766 
-774 QCTEIVEYT
+774 CTEIVEYT

-850 IGVQGLADTYILMDM
+850 IGVQGLADTYMLMDM
-865 AFDSEEARELN
+865 AFESEDARELN

-918 WEPSKYPLN
+918 WDPSKYPLT
-927 QNWDEL
+927 QNWDAL
-933 KEKVKKH
+933 KEDVKTH

-988 HLIKELISLGIWNN
+988 HLIKELITLGIWNN
-1002 DTKNA
+1002 ETKNA

-1017 LTIPDELKAKY
+1017 LAIPDELKAKY

-1035 QKTLIDQA
+1035 QKVLIDQA

-1097 FTVDPVA
+1097 FTVDPAV
-1104 KAACSIENKDD
+1104 ACSLENKDE
-1115 CVMCS
+1115 CTMCS